1 MRCMACK
8 ADEQEACPVCG
19 FIERDFVPEKHH
31 LPPRTILKGQYLV
44 GCALGEG
51 GFGITY
57 IGWDLFL
64 HMPVAIKEYFPSGVV
79 IRDQGQ
85 HTVNVFAGKDE
96 QSFLLGRDRFFREA
110 QKVARF
116 DNNPGVV
123 SVKNCF
129 LENGTAYIIME
140 YISGINLGTYAA
152 QRGGKLGFQETLQ
165 LLKTPIQTL
174 EELHRYSTYHRDISP
189 ENLMLSKTGTVK
201 LIDFGSAMESDS
213 EKKTRVLMVRSGYS
227 PVEMYSSTGK
237 DGPYSDVYSM
247 AATIYKLITGVT
259 PPAATERLNADSLVR
274 PTMLGVKEI
283 SQEQEAALMK
293 GMAVQLNDR
302 YQTMAEFFHD
312 LYGYGINDAPLSKPQ
327 PKHRTLL
334 VLLALA
340 CVALLVGAGILL
352 GRQGGFTPAPIE
364 QETAEPTEAITAEPT
379 AEPTEA
385 PTAEPTETPAAVADA
400 ARDMPVLGAELRA
413 FLRQNGYDAPDGQPI
428 PAEALAK
435 VGAVRMLGSRLYF
448 QLLNED
454 GYLDW
459 NDELGRMWRKDGE
472 ELDEER
478 RNQPTGNT
486 LDLTELSGC
495 VNLQYLNLRDV
506 WVSSARALENLPRV
520 GTLILDNC
528 GVTDDI
534 LPVLGSLASLDS
546 LKLDNNALTTLE
558 GLQALTNLQ
567 ELSVACNQITSLAPI
582 ADLPIGNLNL
592 SGIPIASLNE
602 LSGGKLVSTIFWFDC
617 SPTAGEYSVLAEMK
631 NLVGFTCAGSVLE
644 ERLPQ
649 DFSAL
654 ANMRNLD
661 YLYIANCQVKNLD
674 FASDKPNLKTF
685 ELWDCGIT
693 SDMLS
698 GIHDLP
704 ALEML
709 NLSYNRIT
717 YVDNLALETMP
728 NLKTLYLNNNYIH
741 DFRPLIKSGVRRRH
755 IGNQGDPAEL
765 LSGDL
770 AAARDMPVLG
780 AELRAFLRQNGYDAP
795 DGQPIPAEA
804 LAKVGAVRMLGSRLY
819 FQLLNE
825 DGYLDWNDE
834 LGRMWRKDGEE
845 LDEERRNQPTGNTLD
860 LTELSGCVNLQYLN
874 LRDVWVSSARALEN
888 LPRVGTLI
896 LDNCGVT
903 DDILPVLGS
912 LASLDS
918 LKLDNNA
925 LTTLEGLQAL
935 TNLQELSVAC
945 NQITSLAPIADLP
958 IGNLN
963 LSGIPIASLNELSG
977 GKLVSTIFWFDC
989 SPTAGEYSVLAEMK
1003 NLVGFTCAGS
1013 VLEERLPQDFSALAN
1028 MRNLDYLYIANCQVK
1043 NLDFASDKPNLKT
1056 FELWDCGIT
1065 SDMLSGIH
1073 DLPAL
1078 EMLNLSYNR
1087 ITYVDN
1093 LALETMPNLK
1103 TLYLNMNRIT
1113 GDQLSSLR
1121 DLPNIDFLDL
1131 SWNLITNI
1139 DGLALDKMPTLHRLR
1154 LNDNSIQDSEAL
1166 KNIRVDVVYTMG
1178 QKDLTKQWLSEE
1190 LRTALRRHLKLAGGE
1205 WVTQEQLDR
1214 ICALTV
1220 VNGEVTFHTYDGEID
1235 PNADMLEWLV
1245 SIQRDA
1251 GDYLIFRL
1259 EQLGWGGFSDGD
1271 FQSMSEDEFDLN
1283 QLRTFRNL
1291 RYFHLTN
1298 RKAVNTDALAGLPLR
1313 RLVMVNCG
1321 LTDADLVAI
1330 GQIGSISDLNLAR
1343 NQITSLHGLEDH
1355 GFGYLGLAFND
1366 VSDLSALNDEM
1377 NDMWGLD
1384 LSYNSGITSLETLPA
1399 NLKESL
1405 KALWIA
1411 GLELDLT
1418 PLSELKSL
1426 EMLRLGDGLNGNRI
1440 NLNLKQ
1446 LTGATGL
1453 EHLLLVGAQAD
1464 SLDFLKNLT
1473 KLKYLMVSNCGVTES
1488 MLPAL
1493 NGLTKLEE
1501 LWLENDGLTS
1511 LNGIQFD
1518 RLKNLRYLS
1527 LWGNDIAELPELNEN
1542 IMVER

>member
-1 MRCMACK
+1 MEDRKLCMHCMARK

-352 GRQGGFTPAPIE
+352 GRQGGFPPAPIE

-506 WVSSARALENLPRV
+506 WVSSARALENLPRMESLV
-520 GTLILDNC
+520 LDNC
-528 GVTDDI
+528 GVTDDM
-534 LPVLGSLASLDS
+534 LPSIGKLKDLSNLVL
-546 LKLDNNALTTLE
+546 NYNQLTTLE
-558 GLQALTNLQ
+558 GLQALTNLNNFH
-567 ELSVACNQITSLAPI
+567 VAFNRISSLESLADISVNGHMNLMGNPI
-582 ADLPIGNLNL
+582 Q
-592 SGIPIASLNE
+592 SLDE
-602 LSGGKLVSTIFWFDC
+602 LSGSRFVSTVISFEM
-617 SPTAGEYSVLAEMK
+617 SPTAEDYSVVAEMK
-631 NLVGFTCAGSVLE
+631 NLTGFTCADSVSD
-644 ERLPQ
+644 ERAPL

-674 FASDKPNLKTF
+674 FASDKPNLKTL

-717 YVDNLALETMP
+717 YVDNLALDTMP
-728 NLKTLYLNNNYIH
+728 SLKTLYLNNNYIH
-741 DFRPLIKSGVRRRH
+741 DFRPLIKSGVRRKH

-770 AAARDMPVLG
+770 AAA
-780 AELRAFLRQNGYDAP
+780 LR
-795 DGQPIPAEA
+795 E
-804 LAKVGAVRMLGSRLY
+804 S
-819 FQLLNE
+819 LNV
-825 DGYLDWNDE
+825 
-834 LGRMWRKDGEE
+834 K
-845 LDEERRNQPTGNTLD
+845 ERR
-860 LTELSGCVNLQYLN
+860 V
-874 LRDVWVSSARALEN
+874 
-888 LPRVGTLI
+888 
-896 LDNCGVT
+896 
-903 DDILPVLGS
+903 
-912 LASLDS
+912 
-918 LKLDNNA
+918 
-925 LTTLEGLQAL
+925 
-935 TNLQELSVAC
+935 
-945 NQITSLAPIADLP
+945 
-958 IGNLN
+958 
-963 LSGIPIASLNELSG
+963 
-977 GKLVSTIFWFDC
+977 
-989 SPTAGEYSVLAEMK
+989 
-1003 NLVGFTCAGS
+1003 
-1013 VLEERLPQDFSALAN
+1013 
-1028 MRNLDYLYIANCQVK
+1028 
-1043 NLDFASDKPNLKT
+1043 
-1056 FELWDCGIT
+1056 
-1065 SDMLSGIH
+1065 
-1073 DLPAL
+1073 
-1078 EMLNLSYNR
+1078 
-1087 ITYVDN
+1087 
-1093 LALETMPNLK
+1093 
-1103 TLYLNMNRIT
+1103 
-1113 GDQLSSLR
+1113 
-1121 DLPNIDFLDL
+1121 
-1131 SWNLITNI
+1131 
-1139 DGLALDKMPTLHRLR
+1139 
-1154 LNDNSIQDSEAL
+1154 
-1166 KNIRVDVVYTMG
+1166 
-1178 QKDLTKQWLSEE
+1178 
-1190 LRTALRRHLKLAGGE
+1190 
-1205 WVTQEQLDR
+1205 VTQEQLDR

-1245 SIQRDA
+1245 SIQREE
-1251 GDYLIFRL
+1251 GDYWIFGL

-1283 QLRTFRNL
+1283 QLRIFRNL

-1343 NQITSLHGLEDH
+1343 NQITSLHGLEDL

-1366 VSDLSALNDEM
+1366 VSDISALNDEM

-1405 KALWIA
+1405 EVLWIA

-1418 PLSELKSL
+1418 PLSEFKSL
-1426 EMLRLGDGLNGNRI
+1426 RELRLGDGLNGRRI
-1440 NLNLKQ
+1440 NLNLEA
-1446 LTGATGL
+1446 LAGAAGL
-1453 EHLLLVGAQAD
+1453 EKLTLVGAQVD
-1464 SLDFLKNLT
+1464 SLDFLRNLT
-1473 KLKYLMVSNCGVTES
+1473 NLRYLTVSGCGVNES

-1518 RLKNLRYLS
+1518 RLNNFRYLS

>member
-1 MRCMACK
+1 MEDRKLCMRCMACK

-352 GRQGGFTPAPIE
+352 GRQGGFPPAPIE

-506 WVSSARALENLPRV
+506 WVSNVQALENLPRV

-558 GLQALTNLQ
+558 GLQALTDLQ

-674 FASDKPNLKTF
+674 FASDKPNLKT
-685 ELWDCGIT
+685 L
-693 SDMLS
+693 
-698 GIHDLP
+698 
-704 ALEML
+704 
-709 NLSYNRIT
+709 
-717 YVDNLALETMP
+717 
-728 NLKTLYLNNNYIH
+728 
-741 DFRPLIKSGVRRRH
+741 
-755 IGNQGDPAEL
+755 
-765 LSGDL
+765 
-770 AAARDMPVLG
+770 
-780 AELRAFLRQNGYDAP
+780 
-795 DGQPIPAEA
+795 
-804 LAKVGAVRMLGSRLY
+804 
-819 FQLLNE
+819 
-825 DGYLDWNDE
+825 
-834 LGRMWRKDGEE
+834 
-845 LDEERRNQPTGNTLD
+845 
-860 LTELSGCVNLQYLN
+860 
-874 LRDVWVSSARALEN
+874 
-888 LPRVGTLI
+888 
-896 LDNCGVT
+896 
-903 DDILPVLGS
+903 
-912 LASLDS
+912 
-918 LKLDNNA
+918 
-925 LTTLEGLQAL
+925 
-935 TNLQELSVAC
+935 
-945 NQITSLAPIADLP
+945 
-958 IGNLN
+958 
-963 LSGIPIASLNELSG
+963 
-977 GKLVSTIFWFDC
+977 
-989 SPTAGEYSVLAEMK
+989 
-1003 NLVGFTCAGS
+1003 
-1013 VLEERLPQDFSALAN
+1013 
-1028 MRNLDYLYIANCQVK
+1028 
-1043 NLDFASDKPNLKT
+1043 
-1056 FELWDCGIT
+1056 ELWDCGIT

-1214 ICALTV
+1214 IYALTV

-1251 GDYLIFRL
+1251 GDYWIFGL

-1283 QLRTFRNL
+1283 QLRIFRNL

-1343 NQITSLHGLEDH
+1343 NQITSLHGLEDL

-1384 LSYNSGITSLETLPA
+1384 LSYNSEITSLETLPA

-1405 KALWIA
+1405 KVLWIA

>member
-64 HMPVAIKEYFPSGVV
+64 HIPVAIKEYFPSGVV

-85 HTVNVFAGKDE
+85 CTVSVFAGKDE
-96 QSFLLGRDRFFREA
+96 QSFLKGRESFFREA

-129 LENGTAYIIME
+129 IENGTAYIIME
-140 YISGINLGTYAA
+140 YISGINLGVYASK
-152 QRGGKLGFQETLQ
+152 RGGKLGFEETLR
-165 LLKTPIQTL
+165 LLETPIRTL
-174 EELHRYSTYHRDISP
+174 NALHGASTYHRDISP

-227 PVEMYSSTGK
+227 PVEMYSTNGK
-237 DGPYSDVYSM
+237 DGSYSDVYSM

-259 PPAATERLNADSLVR
+259 PPAATERLDADPLVR
-274 PTMLGVKEI
+274 PTMLGVKDI
-283 SQEQEAALMK
+283 TTTQENALMR
-293 GMAVQLNDR
+293 GLTVQQKDR
-302 YQTMAEFFHD
+302 YQTMAEFFYD
-312 LYGYGINDAPLSKPQ
+312 LYGRGIDDDPNPKPK
-327 PKHRTLL
+327 PKPKRRALTFIAALL
-334 VLLALA
+334 GV
-340 CVALLVGAGILL
+340 VALVGVGVLL
-352 GRQGGFTPAPIE
+352 GRGGNFLPFLFA
-364 QETAEPTEAITAEPT
+364 
-379 AEPTEA
+379 
-385 PTAEPTETPAAVADA
+385 TETPAPTVTETPVPTQAVPGA
-400 ARDMPVLGAELRA
+400 ALNMPVLGAELRA
-413 FLRQNGYDAPDGQPI
+413 FLRQNGYDAPDGQLI

-506 WVSSARALENLPRV
+506 WVSSVQALENLPRV

-674 FASDKPNLKTF
+674 FASDKPNLKTL

-741 DFRPLIKSGVRRRH
+741 DFRPLIKSGVRRKH

-770 AAARDMPVLG
+770 AAA
-780 AELRAFLRQNGYDAP
+780 LR
-795 DGQPIPAEA
+795 E
-804 LAKVGAVRMLGSRLY
+804 S
-819 FQLLNE
+819 LNV
-825 DGYLDWNDE
+825 
-834 LGRMWRKDGEE
+834 K
-845 LDEERRNQPTGNTLD
+845 ERR
-860 LTELSGCVNLQYLN
+860 V
-874 LRDVWVSSARALEN
+874 
-888 LPRVGTLI
+888 
-896 LDNCGVT
+896 
-903 DDILPVLGS
+903 
-912 LASLDS
+912 
-918 LKLDNNA
+918 
-925 LTTLEGLQAL
+925 
-935 TNLQELSVAC
+935 
-945 NQITSLAPIADLP
+945 
-958 IGNLN
+958 
-963 LSGIPIASLNELSG
+963 
-977 GKLVSTIFWFDC
+977 
-989 SPTAGEYSVLAEMK
+989 
-1003 NLVGFTCAGS
+1003 
-1013 VLEERLPQDFSALAN
+1013 
-1028 MRNLDYLYIANCQVK
+1028 
-1043 NLDFASDKPNLKT
+1043 
-1056 FELWDCGIT
+1056 
-1065 SDMLSGIH
+1065 
-1073 DLPAL
+1073 
-1078 EMLNLSYNR
+1078 
-1087 ITYVDN
+1087 
-1093 LALETMPNLK
+1093 
-1103 TLYLNMNRIT
+1103 
-1113 GDQLSSLR
+1113 
-1121 DLPNIDFLDL
+1121 
-1131 SWNLITNI
+1131 
-1139 DGLALDKMPTLHRLR
+1139 
-1154 LNDNSIQDSEAL
+1154 
-1166 KNIRVDVVYTMG
+1166 
-1178 QKDLTKQWLSEE
+1178 
-1190 LRTALRRHLKLAGGE
+1190 
-1205 WVTQEQLDR
+1205 VTQEQLDR

-1251 GDYLIFRL
+1251 GDYWIFGL

-1283 QLRTFRNL
+1283 QLRIFRNL

-1298 RKAVNTDALAGLPLR
+1298 RKAVNTDALAGLPLQ

-1343 NQITSLHGLEDH
+1343 NQITSLHGLEDL

>member
-1 MRCMACK
+1 MEDRKLCMRCMACK

-174 EELHRYSTYHRDISP
+174 EEMHRYSTYHRDISP

-312 LYGYGINDAPLSKPQ
+312 LYGYGINDAPPSKPQ
-327 PKHRTLL
+327 PKHRSLL

-352 GRQGGFTPAPIE
+352 GRQGGFPPAPIE
-364 QETAEPTEAITAEPT
+364 QATAEPTEAITAEPT

-506 WVSSARALENLPRV
+506 WVSSVQALENLPRV

-592 SGIPIASLNE
+592 SGMPIASLNE

-674 FASDKPNLKTF
+674 FASDKPNLKTL

-717 YVDNLALETMP
+717 YVDNLALDTMP

-741 DFRPLIKSGVRRRH
+741 DFRPLIKSGVRRKH

-770 AAARDMPVLG
+770 AAA
-780 AELRAFLRQNGYDAP
+780 LR
-795 DGQPIPAEA
+795 E
-804 LAKVGAVRMLGSRLY
+804 S
-819 FQLLNE
+819 LNV
-825 DGYLDWNDE
+825 
-834 LGRMWRKDGEE
+834 K
-845 LDEERRNQPTGNTLD
+845 ERR
-860 LTELSGCVNLQYLN
+860 V
-874 LRDVWVSSARALEN
+874 
-888 LPRVGTLI
+888 
-896 LDNCGVT
+896 
-903 DDILPVLGS
+903 
-912 LASLDS
+912 
-918 LKLDNNA
+918 
-925 LTTLEGLQAL
+925 
-935 TNLQELSVAC
+935 
-945 NQITSLAPIADLP
+945 
-958 IGNLN
+958 
-963 LSGIPIASLNELSG
+963 
-977 GKLVSTIFWFDC
+977 
-989 SPTAGEYSVLAEMK
+989 
-1003 NLVGFTCAGS
+1003 
-1013 VLEERLPQDFSALAN
+1013 
-1028 MRNLDYLYIANCQVK
+1028 
-1043 NLDFASDKPNLKT
+1043 
-1056 FELWDCGIT
+1056 
-1065 SDMLSGIH
+1065 
-1073 DLPAL
+1073 
-1078 EMLNLSYNR
+1078 
-1087 ITYVDN
+1087 
-1093 LALETMPNLK
+1093 
-1103 TLYLNMNRIT
+1103 
-1113 GDQLSSLR
+1113 
-1121 DLPNIDFLDL
+1121 
-1131 SWNLITNI
+1131 
-1139 DGLALDKMPTLHRLR
+1139 
-1154 LNDNSIQDSEAL
+1154 
-1166 KNIRVDVVYTMG
+1166 
-1178 QKDLTKQWLSEE
+1178 
-1190 LRTALRRHLKLAGGE
+1190 
-1205 WVTQEQLDR
+1205 VTQEQLDR

-1220 VNGEVTFHTYDGEID
+1220 VNGEVTFHTYNGEID

-1245 SIQRDA
+1245 SIQRDD
-1251 GDYLIFRL
+1251 GDYLIFGL
-1259 EQLGWGGFSDGD
+1259 EQLGWGDFSDGD
-1271 FQSMSEDEFDLN
+1271 FQRMSEDEFDLN
-1283 QLRTFRNL
+1283 QLRIFRNL

-1298 RKAVNTDALAGLPLR
+1298 RKAINANELAGLPLQ

-1343 NQITSLHGLEDH
+1343 NQITSLHGLENL

-1405 KALWIA
+1405 EALWIA

-1418 PLSELKSL
+1418 PLSEFKSL
-1426 EMLRLGDGLNGNRI
+1426 RELRLGDGLNGNRI

-1453 EHLLLVGAQAD
+1453 EHLLLVGAQVD
-1464 SLDFLKNLT
+1464 SLDFLRNLT
-1473 KLKYLMVSNCGVTES
+1473 NLRYLTVSGCGVTES

-1518 RLKNLRYLS
+1518 RLNNLRYLS

>member
-1 MRCMACK
+1 MEDRKLCMHCMARK

-352 GRQGGFTPAPIE
+352 GRQGGFPPAPIE

-472 ELDEER
+472 ALDEER

-506 WVSSARALENLPRV
+506 WVSNVQALENLPRV

-534 LPVLGSLASLDS
+534 LSVLGSLASLDS
-546 LKLDNNALTTLE
+546 LKLDNNALTTME

-649 DFSAL
+649 DFSVL
-654 ANMRNLD
+654 ANMRTLD

-674 FASDKPNLKTF
+674 FASDKPNLKTL

-717 YVDNLALETMP
+717 YVDNLALDTMP
-728 NLKTLYLNNNYIH
+728 SLKTLYLNNNYIH
-741 DFRPLIKSGVRRRH
+741 DFRPLIKSGVRRKH

-770 AAARDMPVLG
+770 AAA
-780 AELRAFLRQNGYDAP
+780 LR
-795 DGQPIPAEA
+795 E
-804 LAKVGAVRMLGSRLY
+804 S
-819 FQLLNE
+819 LNV
-825 DGYLDWNDE
+825 
-834 LGRMWRKDGEE
+834 K
-845 LDEERRNQPTGNTLD
+845 ERR
-860 LTELSGCVNLQYLN
+860 V
-874 LRDVWVSSARALEN
+874 
-888 LPRVGTLI
+888 
-896 LDNCGVT
+896 
-903 DDILPVLGS
+903 
-912 LASLDS
+912 
-918 LKLDNNA
+918 
-925 LTTLEGLQAL
+925 
-935 TNLQELSVAC
+935 
-945 NQITSLAPIADLP
+945 
-958 IGNLN
+958 
-963 LSGIPIASLNELSG
+963 
-977 GKLVSTIFWFDC
+977 
-989 SPTAGEYSVLAEMK
+989 
-1003 NLVGFTCAGS
+1003 
-1013 VLEERLPQDFSALAN
+1013 
-1028 MRNLDYLYIANCQVK
+1028 
-1043 NLDFASDKPNLKT
+1043 
-1056 FELWDCGIT
+1056 
-1065 SDMLSGIH
+1065 
-1073 DLPAL
+1073 
-1078 EMLNLSYNR
+1078 
-1087 ITYVDN
+1087 
-1093 LALETMPNLK
+1093 
-1103 TLYLNMNRIT
+1103 
-1113 GDQLSSLR
+1113 
-1121 DLPNIDFLDL
+1121 
-1131 SWNLITNI
+1131 
-1139 DGLALDKMPTLHRLR
+1139 
-1154 LNDNSIQDSEAL
+1154 
-1166 KNIRVDVVYTMG
+1166 
-1178 QKDLTKQWLSEE
+1178 
-1190 LRTALRRHLKLAGGE
+1190 
-1205 WVTQEQLDR
+1205 VTQEQLDR

-1220 VNGEVTFHTYDGEID
+1220 VNGEVTFHAYNGEID
-1235 PNADMLEWLV
+1235 PDADMLEWLV

-1251 GDYLIFRL
+1251 GDYWIFGL
-1259 EQLGWGGFSDGD
+1259 EQLERGSLSDGD
-1271 FQSMSEDEFDLN
+1271 FREMSADEFDLS
-1283 QLRTFRNL
+1283 QLKVFRNL

-1330 GQIGSISDLNLAR
+1330 GQIGSVSDLNLAR

-1405 KALWIA
+1405 KVLWIA

>member
-174 EELHRYSTYHRDISP
+174 EEMHRYSTYHRDISP

-312 LYGYGINDAPLSKPQ
+312 LYGYGINDAPPSKPQ

-506 WVSSARALENLPRV
+506 WVSNVQALENLPRV

-674 FASDKPNLKTF
+674 FASDKPNLKTL

-717 YVDNLALETMP
+717 SIDNLALDTMP
-728 NLKTLYLNNNYIH
+728 NLKTLYLNNNYITS
-741 DFRPLIKSGVRRRH
+741 FAPLLKSNVRSRH
-755 IGNQGDPAEL
+755 IHSQSDPSEL

-770 AAARDMPVLG
+770 AAA
-780 AELRAFLRQNGYDAP
+780 LR
-795 DGQPIPAEA
+795 E
-804 LAKVGAVRMLGSRLY
+804 S
-819 FQLLNE
+819 LNV
-825 DGYLDWNDE
+825 
-834 LGRMWRKDGEE
+834 K
-845 LDEERRNQPTGNTLD
+845 ERR
-860 LTELSGCVNLQYLN
+860 V
-874 LRDVWVSSARALEN
+874 
-888 LPRVGTLI
+888 
-896 LDNCGVT
+896 
-903 DDILPVLGS
+903 
-912 LASLDS
+912 
-918 LKLDNNA
+918 
-925 LTTLEGLQAL
+925 
-935 TNLQELSVAC
+935 
-945 NQITSLAPIADLP
+945 
-958 IGNLN
+958 
-963 LSGIPIASLNELSG
+963 
-977 GKLVSTIFWFDC
+977 
-989 SPTAGEYSVLAEMK
+989 
-1003 NLVGFTCAGS
+1003 
-1013 VLEERLPQDFSALAN
+1013 
-1028 MRNLDYLYIANCQVK
+1028 
-1043 NLDFASDKPNLKT
+1043 
-1056 FELWDCGIT
+1056 
-1065 SDMLSGIH
+1065 
-1073 DLPAL
+1073 
-1078 EMLNLSYNR
+1078 
-1087 ITYVDN
+1087 
-1093 LALETMPNLK
+1093 
-1103 TLYLNMNRIT
+1103 
-1113 GDQLSSLR
+1113 
-1121 DLPNIDFLDL
+1121 
-1131 SWNLITNI
+1131 
-1139 DGLALDKMPTLHRLR
+1139 
-1154 LNDNSIQDSEAL
+1154 
-1166 KNIRVDVVYTMG
+1166 
-1178 QKDLTKQWLSEE
+1178 
-1190 LRTALRRHLKLAGGE
+1190 
-1205 WVTQEQLDR
+1205 VTQEQLDR

-1220 VNGEVTFHTYDGEID
+1220 VNGEVTFYTYNGEID
-1235 PNADMLEWLV
+1235 PDADMLEWLV

-1251 GDYLIFRL
+1251 GDYWIFGL

-1271 FQSMSEDEFDLN
+1271 FQSMSEEEFDLN
-1283 QLRTFRNL
+1283 QLRIFRNL

-1343 NQITSLHGLEDH
+1343 NQITSLHGLEDL

-1405 KALWIA
+1405 EVLWIA

-1418 PLSELKSL
+1418 PLSEFKSL
-1426 EMLRLGDGLNGNRI
+1426 KELRLGDGLNGRRI
-1440 NLNLKQ
+1440 NLNLEA
-1446 LTGATGL
+1446 LAGAAGL
-1453 EHLLLVGAQAD
+1453 EKLTLVGAQAD

-1488 MLPAL
+1488 MMPAL
-1493 NGLTKLEE
+1493 NGLTKLEQ

>member
-1 MRCMACK
+1 M
-8 ADEQEACPVCG
+8 
-19 FIERDFVPEKHH
+19 
-31 LPPRTILKGQYLV
+31 
-44 GCALGEG
+44 
-51 GFGITY
+51 
-57 IGWDLFL
+57 
-64 HMPVAIKEYFPSGVV
+64 
-79 IRDQGQ
+79 
-85 HTVNVFAGKDE
+85 
-96 QSFLLGRDRFFREA
+96 
-110 QKVARF
+110 
-116 DNNPGVV
+116 
-123 SVKNCF
+123 KNCF

-352 GRQGGFTPAPIE
+352 GRQGGFPPAPIE

-472 ELDEER
+472 ALDEER

-506 WVSSARALENLPRV
+506 WVSNVQALENLPRV

-534 LPVLGSLASLDS
+534 LPVLGSLVSLGS
-546 LKLDNNALTTLE
+546 LSLDNNALTTLE
-558 GLQALTNLQ
+558 GMQTLANLVGF
-567 ELSVACNQITSLAPI
+567 SATFNQISSLAPI
-582 ADLPIGNLNL
+582 YDLSIGIL
-592 SGIPIASLNE
+592 SMEGNPIASLNE
-602 LSGGKLVSTIFWFDC
+602 LSGGNLVSTIFWFEC
-617 SPTAGEYSVLAEMK
+617 SPTAGDYSVLAEMT
-631 NLVGFTCAGSVLE
+631 NLERFVCYASLSE

-649 DFSAL
+649 DFSGL
-654 ANMRNLD
+654 ANAKKLD
-661 YLYIANCQVKNLD
+661 HLYIANCQVKNLD
-674 FASDKPNLKTF
+674 FASDKPNLKTL

-717 YVDNLALETMP
+717 YVDNLALDTMP
-728 NLKTLYLNNNYIH
+728 SLKTLYLNNNYIH
-741 DFRPLIKSGVRRRH
+741 DFRPLIKSGVRRKH

-770 AAARDMPVLG
+770 AAA
-780 AELRAFLRQNGYDAP
+780 LR
-795 DGQPIPAEA
+795 E
-804 LAKVGAVRMLGSRLY
+804 S
-819 FQLLNE
+819 LNV
-825 DGYLDWNDE
+825 
-834 LGRMWRKDGEE
+834 K
-845 LDEERRNQPTGNTLD
+845 ERR
-860 LTELSGCVNLQYLN
+860 V
-874 LRDVWVSSARALEN
+874 
-888 LPRVGTLI
+888 
-896 LDNCGVT
+896 
-903 DDILPVLGS
+903 
-912 LASLDS
+912 
-918 LKLDNNA
+918 
-925 LTTLEGLQAL
+925 
-935 TNLQELSVAC
+935 
-945 NQITSLAPIADLP
+945 
-958 IGNLN
+958 
-963 LSGIPIASLNELSG
+963 
-977 GKLVSTIFWFDC
+977 
-989 SPTAGEYSVLAEMK
+989 
-1003 NLVGFTCAGS
+1003 
-1013 VLEERLPQDFSALAN
+1013 
-1028 MRNLDYLYIANCQVK
+1028 
-1043 NLDFASDKPNLKT
+1043 
-1056 FELWDCGIT
+1056 
-1065 SDMLSGIH
+1065 
-1073 DLPAL
+1073 
-1078 EMLNLSYNR
+1078 
-1087 ITYVDN
+1087 
-1093 LALETMPNLK
+1093 
-1103 TLYLNMNRIT
+1103 
-1113 GDQLSSLR
+1113 
-1121 DLPNIDFLDL
+1121 
-1131 SWNLITNI
+1131 
-1139 DGLALDKMPTLHRLR
+1139 
-1154 LNDNSIQDSEAL
+1154 
-1166 KNIRVDVVYTMG
+1166 
-1178 QKDLTKQWLSEE
+1178 
-1190 LRTALRRHLKLAGGE
+1190 
-1205 WVTQEQLDR
+1205 VTQEQLDR

-1245 SIQRDA
+1245 SIQREE
-1251 GDYLIFRL
+1251 GDYWIFGL

-1283 QLRTFRNL
+1283 QLRIFRNL

-1343 NQITSLHGLEDH
+1343 NQITSLHGLEDL

-1405 KALWIA
+1405 KVLWIA

-1418 PLSELKSL
+1418 PLSEFKSL
-1426 EMLRLGDGLNGNRI
+1426 RELRLGDGLNGRRI
-1440 NLNLKQ
+1440 NLNLEA
-1446 LTGATGL
+1446 LAGAAGL
-1453 EHLLLVGAQAD
+1453 EKLTLVGAQAD

-1493 NGLTKLEE
+1493 NELTQLEE
-1501 LWLENDGLTS
+1501 LALENDGLTS
-1511 LNGIQFD
+1511 LDGIPFE
-1518 RLKNLRYLS
+1518 RLTKLWSLRIG
-1527 LWGNDIAELPELNEN
+1527 GNAIETLPALD
-1542 IMVER
+1542 ERVNVQR

>member
-1 MRCMACK
+1 MEDRKLCMHCMARK

-64 HMPVAIKEYFPSGVV
+64 HIPVAIKEYFPSGVV

-85 HTVNVFAGKDE
+85 CTVSVFAGKDE
-96 QSFLLGRDRFFREA
+96 QSFLKGRESFFREA

-129 LENGTAYIIME
+129 IENGTAYIIME
-140 YISGINLGTYAA
+140 YISGINLGVYASK
-152 QRGGKLGFQETLQ
+152 RGGKLGFEETLR
-165 LLKTPIQTL
+165 LLETPIRTL
-174 EELHRYSTYHRDISP
+174 NALHGASTYHRDISP

-227 PVEMYSSTGK
+227 PVEMYSTNGK
-237 DGPYSDVYSM
+237 DGSYSDVYSM

-259 PPAATERLNADSLVR
+259 PPAATERLDADPLVR
-274 PTMLGVKEI
+274 PTMLGVKDI
-283 SQEQEAALMK
+283 TTTQENALMR
-293 GMAVQLNDR
+293 GLTVQQKDR
-302 YQTMAEFFHD
+302 YQTMAEFFYD
-312 LYGYGINDAPLSKPQ
+312 LYGRGIDDDPNPKPK
-327 PKHRTLL
+327 PKPKRRALTFIAALL
-334 VLLALA
+334 GV
-340 CVALLVGAGILL
+340 VALVGVGVLL
-352 GRQGGFTPAPIE
+352 GRGGNFLPFLFA
-364 QETAEPTEAITAEPT
+364 
-379 AEPTEA
+379 
-385 PTAEPTETPAAVADA
+385 TETPAPTVTETPVPTQAVPGA
-400 ARDMPVLGAELRA
+400 ALNMPVLGAELRA

-506 WVSSARALENLPRV
+506 WVSNVQALENLPRV

-558 GLQALTNLQ
+558 GLQALTDLQ

-602 LSGGKLVSTIFWFDC
+602 LSGGKLVSTILWFDC

-661 YLYIANCQVKNLD
+661 YLYIANCQVKNLN
-674 FASDKPNLKTF
+674 FASDKPNLKTL

-728 NLKTLYLNNNYIH
+728 SLKTLYLNNNYIH

-770 AAARDMPVLG
+770 AAA
-780 AELRAFLRQNGYDAP
+780 LR
-795 DGQPIPAEA
+795 E
-804 LAKVGAVRMLGSRLY
+804 S
-819 FQLLNE
+819 LNV
-825 DGYLDWNDE
+825 
-834 LGRMWRKDGEE
+834 K
-845 LDEERRNQPTGNTLD
+845 ERR
-860 LTELSGCVNLQYLN
+860 V
-874 LRDVWVSSARALEN
+874 
-888 LPRVGTLI
+888 
-896 LDNCGVT
+896 
-903 DDILPVLGS
+903 
-912 LASLDS
+912 
-918 LKLDNNA
+918 
-925 LTTLEGLQAL
+925 
-935 TNLQELSVAC
+935 
-945 NQITSLAPIADLP
+945 
-958 IGNLN
+958 
-963 LSGIPIASLNELSG
+963 
-977 GKLVSTIFWFDC
+977 
-989 SPTAGEYSVLAEMK
+989 
-1003 NLVGFTCAGS
+1003 
-1013 VLEERLPQDFSALAN
+1013 
-1028 MRNLDYLYIANCQVK
+1028 
-1043 NLDFASDKPNLKT
+1043 
-1056 FELWDCGIT
+1056 
-1065 SDMLSGIH
+1065 
-1073 DLPAL
+1073 
-1078 EMLNLSYNR
+1078 
-1087 ITYVDN
+1087 
-1093 LALETMPNLK
+1093 
-1103 TLYLNMNRIT
+1103 
-1113 GDQLSSLR
+1113 
-1121 DLPNIDFLDL
+1121 
-1131 SWNLITNI
+1131 
-1139 DGLALDKMPTLHRLR
+1139 
-1154 LNDNSIQDSEAL
+1154 
-1166 KNIRVDVVYTMG
+1166 
-1178 QKDLTKQWLSEE
+1178 
-1190 LRTALRRHLKLAGGE
+1190 
-1205 WVTQEQLDR
+1205 VTQEQLDR

-1220 VNGEVTFHTYDGEID
+1220 VNGEVTFHAYNGEID
-1235 PNADMLEWLV
+1235 PDADMLEWLV
-1245 SIQRDA
+1245 SIQREE
-1251 GDYLIFRL
+1251 GDYRIFGL
-1259 EQLGWGGFSDGD
+1259 EQLERGSLSDGD

-1283 QLRTFRNL
+1283 QLRIFRNL

-1343 NQITSLHGLEDH
+1343 NQITSLHGLEDL

-1405 KALWIA
+1405 EVLWIA

-1418 PLSELKSL
+1418 PLSEFKSL
-1426 EMLRLGDGLNGNRI
+1426 RELRLGDGLNGRRI
-1440 NLNLKQ
+1440 NLNLEA
-1446 LTGATGL
+1446 LAGAAGL
-1453 EHLLLVGAQAD
+1453 EKLTLVGAQVD
-1464 SLDFLKNLT
+1464 SLDFLRNLT
-1473 KLKYLMVSNCGVTES
+1473 NLRYLTVSGCGVNES

-1493 NGLTKLEE
+1493 NELTQLEE
-1501 LWLENDGLTS
+1501 LALENDGLTS
-1511 LNGIQFD
+1511 LDGIPFE
-1518 RLKNLRYLS
+1518 RLTKLWSLRIG
-1527 LWGNDIAELPELNEN
+1527 GNAIETLPALD
-1542 IMVER
+1542 ERVNVQR

>member
-312 LYGYGINDAPLSKPQ
+312 LYGYGINDAPPSKPQ
-327 PKHRTLL
+327 PKHRSLL

-352 GRQGGFTPAPIE
+352 GRQGGFLPAPIE

-459 NDELGRMWRKDGE
+459 NDELDRTWRRDGE

-602 LSGGKLVSTIFWFDC
+602 LSGGKLVSTILWFDC

-674 FASDKPNLKTF
+674 FASDKPNLKTL

-741 DFRPLIKSGVRRRH
+741 DFRPLIKSGVRRKH

-770 AAARDMPVLG
+770 AAA
-780 AELRAFLRQNGYDAP
+780 LR
-795 DGQPIPAEA
+795 E
-804 LAKVGAVRMLGSRLY
+804 S
-819 FQLLNE
+819 LNV
-825 DGYLDWNDE
+825 
-834 LGRMWRKDGEE
+834 K
-845 LDEERRNQPTGNTLD
+845 ERR
-860 LTELSGCVNLQYLN
+860 V
-874 LRDVWVSSARALEN
+874 
-888 LPRVGTLI
+888 
-896 LDNCGVT
+896 
-903 DDILPVLGS
+903 
-912 LASLDS
+912 
-918 LKLDNNA
+918 
-925 LTTLEGLQAL
+925 
-935 TNLQELSVAC
+935 
-945 NQITSLAPIADLP
+945 
-958 IGNLN
+958 
-963 LSGIPIASLNELSG
+963 
-977 GKLVSTIFWFDC
+977 
-989 SPTAGEYSVLAEMK
+989 
-1003 NLVGFTCAGS
+1003 
-1013 VLEERLPQDFSALAN
+1013 
-1028 MRNLDYLYIANCQVK
+1028 
-1043 NLDFASDKPNLKT
+1043 
-1056 FELWDCGIT
+1056 
-1065 SDMLSGIH
+1065 
-1073 DLPAL
+1073 
-1078 EMLNLSYNR
+1078 
-1087 ITYVDN
+1087 
-1093 LALETMPNLK
+1093 
-1103 TLYLNMNRIT
+1103 
-1113 GDQLSSLR
+1113 
-1121 DLPNIDFLDL
+1121 
-1131 SWNLITNI
+1131 
-1139 DGLALDKMPTLHRLR
+1139 
-1154 LNDNSIQDSEAL
+1154 
-1166 KNIRVDVVYTMG
+1166 
-1178 QKDLTKQWLSEE
+1178 
-1190 LRTALRRHLKLAGGE
+1190 
-1205 WVTQEQLDR
+1205 VTQEQLDR

-1251 GDYLIFRL
+1251 GDYWIFGL

-1283 QLRTFRNL
+1283 QLRIFRNL

-1298 RKAVNTDALAGLPLR
+1298 RKAVNTDALAGLPLQ

-1343 NQITSLHGLEDH
+1343 NQITSLHGLEDL

-1405 KALWIA
+1405 EVLWIA

-1418 PLSELKSL
+1418 PLSEFKSL
-1426 EMLRLGDGLNGNRI
+1426 RELRLGDGLNGRRI
-1440 NLNLKQ
+1440 NLNLEA
-1446 LTGATGL
+1446 LAGAAGL
-1453 EHLLLVGAQAD
+1453 EKLTLVGAQVD
-1464 SLDFLKNLT
+1464 SLDFLRNLT
-1473 KLKYLMVSNCGVTES
+1473 NLRYLTVSNCGVTES

-1493 NGLTKLEE
+1493 NELTQLEE
-1501 LWLENDGLTS
+1501 LALENDGLTS
-1511 LNGIQFD
+1511 LDGIPFE
-1518 RLKNLRYLS
+1518 RLTKLWSLRIG
-1527 LWGNDIAELPELNEN
+1527 GNAIETLPALD
-1542 IMVER
+1542 ERVNVQR

>member
-1 MRCMACK
+1 MEDQKLCMRCMARK

-189 ENLMLSKTGTVK
+189 ENLMLSKPGTVK

-312 LYGYGINDAPLSKPQ
+312 LYGYGIIDAPSSKPQ

-352 GRQGGFTPAPIE
+352 GRQGGFPPAPIE

-459 NDELGRMWRKDGE
+459 NDELGRMWREDGE
-472 ELDEER
+472 ALDEER

-506 WVSSARALENLPRV
+506 WVSNVQALENLPRV

-558 GLQALTNLQ
+558 GLQALTDLQ

-582 ADLPIGNLNL
+582 ADLPVGNLNL
-592 SGIPIASLNE
+592 SGMPIASLNE
-602 LSGGKLVSTIFWFDC
+602 LFGGKLVSTIFWFDC
-617 SPTAGEYSVLAEMK
+617 SPTAEDYSVVAEMK
-631 NLVGFTCAGSVLE
+631 NLTGFTCAGSVLE

-674 FASDKPNLKTF
+674 FASDKPNLKTL

-717 YVDNLALETMP
+717 SIDNLALDTMP
-728 NLKTLYLNNNYIH
+728 NLKTLYLNNNYITS
-741 DFRPLIKSGVRRRH
+741 FAPLLKSNVRSRH
-755 IGNQGDPAEL
+755 IHSQSDPSEL

-770 AAARDMPVLG
+770 AAA
-780 AELRAFLRQNGYDAP
+780 LR
-795 DGQPIPAEA
+795 E
-804 LAKVGAVRMLGSRLY
+804 S
-819 FQLLNE
+819 LNV
-825 DGYLDWNDE
+825 
-834 LGRMWRKDGEE
+834 K
-845 LDEERRNQPTGNTLD
+845 ERR
-860 LTELSGCVNLQYLN
+860 V
-874 LRDVWVSSARALEN
+874 
-888 LPRVGTLI
+888 
-896 LDNCGVT
+896 
-903 DDILPVLGS
+903 
-912 LASLDS
+912 
-918 LKLDNNA
+918 
-925 LTTLEGLQAL
+925 
-935 TNLQELSVAC
+935 
-945 NQITSLAPIADLP
+945 
-958 IGNLN
+958 
-963 LSGIPIASLNELSG
+963 
-977 GKLVSTIFWFDC
+977 
-989 SPTAGEYSVLAEMK
+989 
-1003 NLVGFTCAGS
+1003 
-1013 VLEERLPQDFSALAN
+1013 
-1028 MRNLDYLYIANCQVK
+1028 
-1043 NLDFASDKPNLKT
+1043 
-1056 FELWDCGIT
+1056 
-1065 SDMLSGIH
+1065 
-1073 DLPAL
+1073 
-1078 EMLNLSYNR
+1078 
-1087 ITYVDN
+1087 
-1093 LALETMPNLK
+1093 
-1103 TLYLNMNRIT
+1103 
-1113 GDQLSSLR
+1113 
-1121 DLPNIDFLDL
+1121 
-1131 SWNLITNI
+1131 
-1139 DGLALDKMPTLHRLR
+1139 
-1154 LNDNSIQDSEAL
+1154 
-1166 KNIRVDVVYTMG
+1166 
-1178 QKDLTKQWLSEE
+1178 
-1190 LRTALRRHLKLAGGE
+1190 
-1205 WVTQEQLDR
+1205 VTQEQLDR

-1235 PNADMLEWLV
+1235 PDADMLEWLV
-1245 SIQRDA
+1245 SIQMEE
-1251 GDYLIFRL
+1251 GDYRIFGL
-1259 EQLGWGGFSDGD
+1259 EQLERGSLSDGD
-1271 FQSMSEDEFDLN
+1271 FREMSEDEFDLS
-1283 QLRTFRNL
+1283 QLKVFRNL

-1321 LTDADLVAI
+1321 LTDADLVVI

-1405 KALWIA
+1405 KVLWIA

-1418 PLSELKSL
+1418 PLSEFKSL
-1426 EMLRLGDGLNGNRI
+1426 RELRLGDGLNGRRI
-1440 NLNLKQ
+1440 NLNLEA
-1446 LTGATGL
+1446 LAGAAGL
-1453 EHLLLVGAQAD
+1453 EKLTLVGAQAD

-1493 NGLTKLEE
+1493 NGLAKLEE

-1527 LWGNDIAELPELNEN
+1527 LWGNDIAELPKLNEN

>member
-1 MRCMACK
+1 MEDRKLCMHCMARK

-64 HMPVAIKEYFPSGVV
+64 HIPVAIKEYFPSGVV

-85 HTVNVFAGKDE
+85 CTVSVFAGKDE
-96 QSFLLGRDRFFREA
+96 QSFLKGRESFFREA

-129 LENGTAYIIME
+129 IENGTAYIIME
-140 YISGINLGTYAA
+140 YISGINLGVYASK
-152 QRGGKLGFQETLQ
+152 RGGKLGFEETLR
-165 LLKTPIQTL
+165 LLETPIRTL
-174 EELHRYSTYHRDISP
+174 NALHGASTYHRDISP

-227 PVEMYSSTGK
+227 PVEMYSTNGK
-237 DGPYSDVYSM
+237 DGSYSDVYSM

-259 PPAATERLNADSLVR
+259 PPAATERLDADPLVR
-274 PTMLGVKEI
+274 PTMLGVKDI
-283 SQEQEAALMK
+283 TTTQENALMR
-293 GMAVQLNDR
+293 GLTVQQKDR
-302 YQTMAEFFHD
+302 YQTMAEFFYD
-312 LYGYGINDAPLSKPQ
+312 LYGRGIDDDPNPKPK
-327 PKHRTLL
+327 PKPKRRALTFIAALL
-334 VLLALA
+334 GV
-340 CVALLVGAGILL
+340 VALVGVGVLL
-352 GRQGGFTPAPIE
+352 GRGGNFLPFPFA
-364 QETAEPTEAITAEPT
+364 
-379 AEPTEA
+379 
-385 PTAEPTETPAAVADA
+385 TETPAPTVTETPVPTQAVPGA
-400 ARDMPVLGAELRA
+400 ALNMPVLGAELRA

-506 WVSSARALENLPRV
+506 WVSSVQALENLPRV

-674 FASDKPNLKTF
+674 FASDKPNLKTL

-741 DFRPLIKSGVRRRH
+741 DFRPLIKSGVRRKH

-770 AAARDMPVLG
+770 AAA
-780 AELRAFLRQNGYDAP
+780 LR
-795 DGQPIPAEA
+795 E
-804 LAKVGAVRMLGSRLY
+804 
-819 FQLLNE
+819 
-825 DGYLDWNDE
+825 
-834 LGRMWRKDGEE
+834 
-845 LDEERRNQPTGNTLD
+845 
-860 LTELSGCVNLQYLN
+860 
-874 LRDVWVSSARALEN
+874 
-888 LPRVGTLI
+888 
-896 LDNCGVT
+896 
-903 DDILPVLGS
+903 
-912 LASLDS
+912 
-918 LKLDNNA
+918 
-925 LTTLEGLQAL
+925 
-935 TNLQELSVAC
+935 
-945 NQITSLAPIADLP
+945 
-958 IGNLN
+958 
-963 LSGIPIASLNELSG
+963 SLN
-977 GKLVSTIFWFDC
+977 
-989 SPTAGEYSVLAEMK
+989 
-1003 NLVGFTCAGS
+1003 
-1013 VLEERLPQDFSALAN
+1013 
-1028 MRNLDYLYIANCQVK
+1028 VK
-1043 NLDFASDKPNLKT
+1043 ES
-1056 FELWDCGIT
+1056 
-1065 SDMLSGIH
+1065 
-1073 DLPAL
+1073 
-1078 EMLNLSYNR
+1078 
-1087 ITYVDN
+1087 
-1093 LALETMPNLK
+1093 
-1103 TLYLNMNRIT
+1103 
-1113 GDQLSSLR
+1113 
-1121 DLPNIDFLDL
+1121 
-1131 SWNLITNI
+1131 
-1139 DGLALDKMPTLHRLR
+1139 
-1154 LNDNSIQDSEAL
+1154 
-1166 KNIRVDVVYTMG
+1166 RV
-1178 QKDLTKQWLSEE
+1178 
-1190 LRTALRRHLKLAGGE
+1190 
-1205 WVTQEQLDR
+1205 VTQEQLDR
-1214 ICALTV
+1214 IYALTV

-1235 PNADMLEWLV
+1235 PDADMLEWLV

-1283 QLRTFRNL
+1283 QLRIFRNL

-1298 RKAVNTDALAGLPLR
+1298 RKAVNTDALAGLPLQ

-1343 NQITSLHGLEDH
+1343 NQITSLHGLEDL

-1405 KALWIA
+1405 KVLWIA

-1518 RLKNLRYLS
+1518 RLNNLRYLS

-1542 IMVER
+1542 ITVER

>member
-1 MRCMACK
+1 MEDRKLCMRCMACK

-85 HTVNVFAGKDE
+85 CTVSVFAGKDE
-96 QSFLLGRDRFFREA
+96 QSFLKGRESFFREA

-129 LENGTAYIIME
+129 IENGTAYIIME
-140 YISGINLGTYAA
+140 YISGINLGVYASK
-152 QRGGKLGFQETLQ
+152 RGGKLGFEETLR
-165 LLKTPIQTL
+165 LLETPIRTL
-174 EELHRYSTYHRDISP
+174 NALHGASTYHRDISP

-227 PVEMYSSTGK
+227 PVEMYSTNGK
-237 DGPYSDVYSM
+237 DGSYSDVYSM

-259 PPAATERLNADSLVR
+259 PPAATERLDADPLVR
-274 PTMLGVKEI
+274 PTMLGVKDI
-283 SQEQEAALMK
+283 TTTQENALMR
-293 GMAVQLNDR
+293 GLTVQQKDR
-302 YQTMAEFFHD
+302 YQTMAEFFYD
-312 LYGYGINDAPLSKPQ
+312 LYGRGIDDDPNPKPK
-327 PKHRTLL
+327 PKPKRRALTFIAALL
-334 VLLALA
+334 GV
-340 CVALLVGAGILL
+340 VALVGVGVLL
-352 GRQGGFTPAPIE
+352 GRGGNFLPFLFA
-364 QETAEPTEAITAEPT
+364 
-379 AEPTEA
+379 
-385 PTAEPTETPAAVADA
+385 TETPAPTVTETPVPTQAVPGA
-400 ARDMPVLGAELRA
+400 ALNMPVLGAELRA

-459 NDELGRMWRKDGE
+459 NDELGRMWREDGE

-506 WVSSARALENLPRV
+506 WVSNVQALENLPRV

-558 GLQALTNLQ
+558 GLQALTDLQ

-602 LSGGKLVSTIFWFDC
+602 LSGGKLVSTIFSFDC

-649 DFSAL
+649 DFGAL

-674 FASDKPNLKTF
+674 FASDKPNLKTL

-717 YVDNLALETMP
+717 YVDNLALDTMP
-728 NLKTLYLNNNYIH
+728 NLKTLYLNNNYITS
-741 DFRPLIKSGVRRRH
+741 FAPLLKSNVRSRH
-755 IGNQGDPAEL
+755 IHSQSDPSEL

-770 AAARDMPVLG
+770 AAA
-780 AELRAFLRQNGYDAP
+780 LR
-795 DGQPIPAEA
+795 E
-804 LAKVGAVRMLGSRLY
+804 S
-819 FQLLNE
+819 LNV
-825 DGYLDWNDE
+825 
-834 LGRMWRKDGEE
+834 K
-845 LDEERRNQPTGNTLD
+845 ERR
-860 LTELSGCVNLQYLN
+860 V
-874 LRDVWVSSARALEN
+874 
-888 LPRVGTLI
+888 
-896 LDNCGVT
+896 
-903 DDILPVLGS
+903 
-912 LASLDS
+912 
-918 LKLDNNA
+918 
-925 LTTLEGLQAL
+925 
-935 TNLQELSVAC
+935 
-945 NQITSLAPIADLP
+945 
-958 IGNLN
+958 
-963 LSGIPIASLNELSG
+963 
-977 GKLVSTIFWFDC
+977 
-989 SPTAGEYSVLAEMK
+989 
-1003 NLVGFTCAGS
+1003 
-1013 VLEERLPQDFSALAN
+1013 
-1028 MRNLDYLYIANCQVK
+1028 
-1043 NLDFASDKPNLKT
+1043 
-1056 FELWDCGIT
+1056 
-1065 SDMLSGIH
+1065 
-1073 DLPAL
+1073 
-1078 EMLNLSYNR
+1078 
-1087 ITYVDN
+1087 
-1093 LALETMPNLK
+1093 
-1103 TLYLNMNRIT
+1103 
-1113 GDQLSSLR
+1113 
-1121 DLPNIDFLDL
+1121 
-1131 SWNLITNI
+1131 
-1139 DGLALDKMPTLHRLR
+1139 
-1154 LNDNSIQDSEAL
+1154 
-1166 KNIRVDVVYTMG
+1166 
-1178 QKDLTKQWLSEE
+1178 
-1190 LRTALRRHLKLAGGE
+1190 
-1205 WVTQEQLDR
+1205 VTQEQLDR

-1245 SIQRDA
+1245 SIQREE
-1251 GDYLIFRL
+1251 GDYRIFGL
-1259 EQLGWGGFSDGD
+1259 EQLERGSLSDGD
-1271 FQSMSEDEFDLN
+1271 FREMSADEFDLS
-1283 QLRTFRNL
+1283 QLKVFRNL

-1298 RKAVNTDALAGLPLR
+1298 RKAVNTDALAGLLLR

-1343 NQITSLHGLEDH
+1343 NQSTSLHGLEDL

-1405 KALWIA
+1405 EVLWIA

-1418 PLSELKSL
+1418 PLSEFKSL
-1426 EMLRLGDGLNGNRI
+1426 RELRLGDGLNGRRI

-1493 NGLTKLEE
+1493 NGLAKLEE

>member
-1 MRCMACK
+1 MEDRKLCMHCMARK

-352 GRQGGFTPAPIE
+352 GRQGGFPPAPIE
-364 QETAEPTEAITAEPT
+364 QATAEPTEAITAEPT

-385 PTAEPTETPAAVADA
+385 PTAEPTETPAAVAYA

-506 WVSSARALENLPRV
+506 WVSNVQALENLPRV

-534 LPVLGSLASLDS
+534 LPVLGSLASIDS

-558 GLQALTNLQ
+558 GLQALTDLQ

-674 FASDKPNLKTF
+674 FASDKPNLKTL

-717 YVDNLALETMP
+717 SIDNLALDTMP
-728 NLKTLYLNNNYIH
+728 NLKTLYLNNNYITS
-741 DFRPLIKSGVRRRH
+741 FAPLLKSNVRSRH
-755 IGNQGDPAEL
+755 IHSQSDPSEL

-770 AAARDMPVLG
+770 AAA
-780 AELRAFLRQNGYDAP
+780 LR
-795 DGQPIPAEA
+795 E
-804 LAKVGAVRMLGSRLY
+804 S
-819 FQLLNE
+819 LNV
-825 DGYLDWNDE
+825 
-834 LGRMWRKDGEE
+834 K
-845 LDEERRNQPTGNTLD
+845 ERR
-860 LTELSGCVNLQYLN
+860 V
-874 LRDVWVSSARALEN
+874 
-888 LPRVGTLI
+888 
-896 LDNCGVT
+896 
-903 DDILPVLGS
+903 
-912 LASLDS
+912 
-918 LKLDNNA
+918 
-925 LTTLEGLQAL
+925 
-935 TNLQELSVAC
+935 
-945 NQITSLAPIADLP
+945 
-958 IGNLN
+958 
-963 LSGIPIASLNELSG
+963 
-977 GKLVSTIFWFDC
+977 
-989 SPTAGEYSVLAEMK
+989 
-1003 NLVGFTCAGS
+1003 
-1013 VLEERLPQDFSALAN
+1013 
-1028 MRNLDYLYIANCQVK
+1028 
-1043 NLDFASDKPNLKT
+1043 
-1056 FELWDCGIT
+1056 
-1065 SDMLSGIH
+1065 
-1073 DLPAL
+1073 
-1078 EMLNLSYNR
+1078 
-1087 ITYVDN
+1087 
-1093 LALETMPNLK
+1093 
-1103 TLYLNMNRIT
+1103 
-1113 GDQLSSLR
+1113 
-1121 DLPNIDFLDL
+1121 
-1131 SWNLITNI
+1131 
-1139 DGLALDKMPTLHRLR
+1139 
-1154 LNDNSIQDSEAL
+1154 
-1166 KNIRVDVVYTMG
+1166 
-1178 QKDLTKQWLSEE
+1178 
-1190 LRTALRRHLKLAGGE
+1190 
-1205 WVTQEQLDR
+1205 VTQEQLDR

-1245 SIQRDA
+1245 SIQREE
-1251 GDYLIFRL
+1251 GDYRIFGL
-1259 EQLGWGGFSDGD
+1259 EQLERGSLSDGD
-1271 FQSMSEDEFDLN
+1271 FREMSADEFDLS
-1283 QLRTFRNL
+1283 QLKVFRNL

-1330 GQIGSISDLNLAR
+1330 GQIGSIADLNLAR
-1343 NQITSLHGLEDH
+1343 NQITSLHGLEDL

-1405 KALWIA
+1405 EALWIA

-1418 PLSELKSL
+1418 PLSEFKSL
-1426 EMLRLGDGLNGNRI
+1426 RELRLGDGLNGRRI
-1440 NLNLKQ
+1440 NLNLEA
-1446 LTGATGL
+1446 LAGAAGL
-1453 EHLLLVGAQAD
+1453 EKLTLVGAQAD

-1493 NGLTKLEE
+1493 NGLTKLEQ

>member
-1 MRCMACK
+1 MEDRKLCMRCMARK

-352 GRQGGFTPAPIE
+352 GRQGGFPPAPIE
-364 QETAEPTEAITAEPT
+364 QATAEPMEAITAEPT

-400 ARDMPVLGAELRA
+400 ARDMPVLGAELRV

-506 WVSSARALENLPRV
+506 WVSSVQALENLPRV

-674 FASDKPNLKTF
+674 FASDKPNLKTL

-717 YVDNLALETMP
+717 SIDNLALDTMP
-728 NLKTLYLNNNYIH
+728 NLKTLYLNNNYITS
-741 DFRPLIKSGVRRRH
+741 FAPLLKSNVRSRH
-755 IGNQGDPAEL
+755 IHSQSDPAEL

-770 AAARDMPVLG
+770 AAA
-780 AELRAFLRQNGYDAP
+780 LR
-795 DGQPIPAEA
+795 E
-804 LAKVGAVRMLGSRLY
+804 S
-819 FQLLNE
+819 LNV
-825 DGYLDWNDE
+825 
-834 LGRMWRKDGEE
+834 K
-845 LDEERRNQPTGNTLD
+845 ERR
-860 LTELSGCVNLQYLN
+860 V
-874 LRDVWVSSARALEN
+874 
-888 LPRVGTLI
+888 
-896 LDNCGVT
+896 
-903 DDILPVLGS
+903 
-912 LASLDS
+912 
-918 LKLDNNA
+918 
-925 LTTLEGLQAL
+925 
-935 TNLQELSVAC
+935 
-945 NQITSLAPIADLP
+945 
-958 IGNLN
+958 
-963 LSGIPIASLNELSG
+963 
-977 GKLVSTIFWFDC
+977 
-989 SPTAGEYSVLAEMK
+989 
-1003 NLVGFTCAGS
+1003 
-1013 VLEERLPQDFSALAN
+1013 
-1028 MRNLDYLYIANCQVK
+1028 
-1043 NLDFASDKPNLKT
+1043 
-1056 FELWDCGIT
+1056 
-1065 SDMLSGIH
+1065 
-1073 DLPAL
+1073 
-1078 EMLNLSYNR
+1078 
-1087 ITYVDN
+1087 
-1093 LALETMPNLK
+1093 
-1103 TLYLNMNRIT
+1103 
-1113 GDQLSSLR
+1113 
-1121 DLPNIDFLDL
+1121 
-1131 SWNLITNI
+1131 
-1139 DGLALDKMPTLHRLR
+1139 
-1154 LNDNSIQDSEAL
+1154 
-1166 KNIRVDVVYTMG
+1166 
-1178 QKDLTKQWLSEE
+1178 
-1190 LRTALRRHLKLAGGE
+1190 
-1205 WVTQEQLDR
+1205 VTQEQLDR

-1235 PNADMLEWLV
+1235 PDADMLEWLV
-1245 SIQRDA
+1245 SIQREE
-1251 GDYLIFRL
+1251 GDYRIFGL
-1259 EQLGWGGFSDGD
+1259 EQLERGSLSDGD
-1271 FQSMSEDEFDLN
+1271 FREMSEDEFDLS
-1283 QLRTFRNL
+1283 QLKVFRNL

-1298 RKAVNTDALAGLPLR
+1298 RKAVNTDALAGLPLQ

-1343 NQITSLHGLEDH
+1343 NQITSLHGLENL

-1384 LSYNSGITSLETLPA
+1384 LSYNSGITSLETLSA

-1418 PLSELKSL
+1418 PLSEFKSL
-1426 EMLRLGDGLNGNRI
+1426 RELRLGDGLNGRRI
-1440 NLNLKQ
+1440 NLNLEA
-1446 LTGATGL
+1446 LAGAAGL
-1453 EHLLLVGAQAD
+1453 EKLTLVGAQAD

-1493 NGLTKLEE
+1493 NELTQLEE
-1501 LWLENDGLTS
+1501 LALENDGLTS
-1511 LNGIQFD
+1511 LDGIPFE
-1518 RLKNLRYLS
+1518 RLTKLWSLRIG
-1527 LWGNDIAELPELNEN
+1527 GNAIETLPALD
-1542 IMVER
+1542 ERVNVQR

>member
-1 MRCMACK
+1 MEDRKLCMHCMARK

-352 GRQGGFTPAPIE
+352 GRQGGFPPAPIE

-385 PTAEPTETPAAVADA
+385 PTAEPTETPTAVADA

-506 WVSSARALENLPRV
+506 WVSNVQALENLPRV

-558 GLQALTNLQ
+558 GLQALTDLQ

-602 LSGGKLVSTIFWFDC
+602 LSGGKLVSTIFSFDC

-674 FASDKPNLKTF
+674 FASDKPNLKTL

-717 YVDNLALETMP
+717 SIDNLALDTMP
-728 NLKTLYLNNNYIH
+728 NLKTLYLNNNYITS
-741 DFRPLIKSGVRRRH
+741 FAPLLKSNVRSRH
-755 IGNQGDPAEL
+755 IHSQSDPSEL

-770 AAARDMPVLG
+770 AAA
-780 AELRAFLRQNGYDAP
+780 LR
-795 DGQPIPAEA
+795 E
-804 LAKVGAVRMLGSRLY
+804 S
-819 FQLLNE
+819 LNV
-825 DGYLDWNDE
+825 
-834 LGRMWRKDGEE
+834 K
-845 LDEERRNQPTGNTLD
+845 ERR
-860 LTELSGCVNLQYLN
+860 V
-874 LRDVWVSSARALEN
+874 
-888 LPRVGTLI
+888 
-896 LDNCGVT
+896 
-903 DDILPVLGS
+903 
-912 LASLDS
+912 
-918 LKLDNNA
+918 
-925 LTTLEGLQAL
+925 
-935 TNLQELSVAC
+935 
-945 NQITSLAPIADLP
+945 
-958 IGNLN
+958 
-963 LSGIPIASLNELSG
+963 
-977 GKLVSTIFWFDC
+977 
-989 SPTAGEYSVLAEMK
+989 
-1003 NLVGFTCAGS
+1003 
-1013 VLEERLPQDFSALAN
+1013 
-1028 MRNLDYLYIANCQVK
+1028 
-1043 NLDFASDKPNLKT
+1043 
-1056 FELWDCGIT
+1056 
-1065 SDMLSGIH
+1065 
-1073 DLPAL
+1073 
-1078 EMLNLSYNR
+1078 
-1087 ITYVDN
+1087 
-1093 LALETMPNLK
+1093 
-1103 TLYLNMNRIT
+1103 
-1113 GDQLSSLR
+1113 
-1121 DLPNIDFLDL
+1121 
-1131 SWNLITNI
+1131 
-1139 DGLALDKMPTLHRLR
+1139 
-1154 LNDNSIQDSEAL
+1154 
-1166 KNIRVDVVYTMG
+1166 
-1178 QKDLTKQWLSEE
+1178 
-1190 LRTALRRHLKLAGGE
+1190 
-1205 WVTQEQLDR
+1205 VTQEQLDR
-1214 ICALTV
+1214 IYALTV

-1235 PNADMLEWLV
+1235 PDADMLEWLV
-1245 SIQRDA
+1245 SIQREE
-1251 GDYLIFRL
+1251 GDYRIFGL
-1259 EQLGWGGFSDGD
+1259 EQLERGSLSDGD
-1271 FQSMSEDEFDLN
+1271 FREMSADEFDLS
-1283 QLRTFRNL
+1283 QLKVFRNL

-1298 RKAVNTDALAGLPLR
+1298 RKAVNTDALAGLPLQ

-1343 NQITSLHGLEDH
+1343 NQITSLHGLEDL

-1405 KALWIA
+1405 KVLWIA

-1418 PLSELKSL
+1418 PLSEFKSL
-1426 EMLRLGDGLNGNRI
+1426 RELRLGDGLNGRRI
-1440 NLNLKQ
+1440 NLNLEA
-1446 LTGATGL
+1446 LAGAAGL
-1453 EHLLLVGAQAD
+1453 EKLTLVGAQVD
-1464 SLDFLKNLT
+1464 SLDFLRNLT
-1473 KLKYLMVSNCGVTES
+1473 NLRYLTVSGCGVNES

-1493 NGLTKLEE
+1493 NELTQLEE
-1501 LWLENDGLTS
+1501 LALENDGLTS
-1511 LNGIQFD
+1511 LDGIPFE
-1518 RLKNLRYLS
+1518 RLTKLWSLRIG
-1527 LWGNDIAELPELNEN
+1527 GNAIETLPALD
-1542 IMVER
+1542 ERVNVQR

>member
-1 MRCMACK
+1 MEDRKLCMRCMACK

-312 LYGYGINDAPLSKPQ
+312 LYGYGINDAPPSKPQ

-506 WVSSARALENLPRV
+506 WVSNVQALENLPRV

-661 YLYIANCQVKNLD
+661 YLYIANCQVNNLD
-674 FASDKPNLKTF
+674 FASDKPNLKTL

-717 YVDNLALETMP
+717 SIDNLALDTMP
-728 NLKTLYLNNNYIH
+728 NLKTLYLNNNYITS
-741 DFRPLIKSGVRRRH
+741 FAPLLKSNVRSRH
-755 IGNQGDPAEL
+755 IHSQSDPSEL

-770 AAARDMPVLG
+770 AAA
-780 AELRAFLRQNGYDAP
+780 LR
-795 DGQPIPAEA
+795 E
-804 LAKVGAVRMLGSRLY
+804 S
-819 FQLLNE
+819 LNV
-825 DGYLDWNDE
+825 
-834 LGRMWRKDGEE
+834 K
-845 LDEERRNQPTGNTLD
+845 ERR
-860 LTELSGCVNLQYLN
+860 V
-874 LRDVWVSSARALEN
+874 
-888 LPRVGTLI
+888 
-896 LDNCGVT
+896 
-903 DDILPVLGS
+903 
-912 LASLDS
+912 
-918 LKLDNNA
+918 
-925 LTTLEGLQAL
+925 
-935 TNLQELSVAC
+935 
-945 NQITSLAPIADLP
+945 
-958 IGNLN
+958 
-963 LSGIPIASLNELSG
+963 
-977 GKLVSTIFWFDC
+977 
-989 SPTAGEYSVLAEMK
+989 
-1003 NLVGFTCAGS
+1003 
-1013 VLEERLPQDFSALAN
+1013 
-1028 MRNLDYLYIANCQVK
+1028 
-1043 NLDFASDKPNLKT
+1043 
-1056 FELWDCGIT
+1056 
-1065 SDMLSGIH
+1065 
-1073 DLPAL
+1073 
-1078 EMLNLSYNR
+1078 
-1087 ITYVDN
+1087 
-1093 LALETMPNLK
+1093 
-1103 TLYLNMNRIT
+1103 
-1113 GDQLSSLR
+1113 
-1121 DLPNIDFLDL
+1121 
-1131 SWNLITNI
+1131 
-1139 DGLALDKMPTLHRLR
+1139 
-1154 LNDNSIQDSEAL
+1154 
-1166 KNIRVDVVYTMG
+1166 
-1178 QKDLTKQWLSEE
+1178 
-1190 LRTALRRHLKLAGGE
+1190 
-1205 WVTQEQLDR
+1205 VTQEQLDR

-1220 VNGEVTFHTYDGEID
+1220 VNGEVTFYTYNGEID
-1235 PNADMLEWLV
+1235 PDADMLEWLV

-1251 GDYLIFRL
+1251 GDYWIFGL

-1271 FQSMSEDEFDLN
+1271 FQSMSEEEFDLN
-1283 QLRTFRNL
+1283 QLRIFRNL

-1343 NQITSLHGLEDH
+1343 NQITSLHGLEDL

-1405 KALWIA
+1405 EVLWIA

-1418 PLSELKSL
+1418 PLSEFKSL
-1426 EMLRLGDGLNGNRI
+1426 KELRLGDGLNGRRI
-1440 NLNLKQ
+1440 NLNLEA
-1446 LTGATGL
+1446 LAGAAGL
-1453 EHLLLVGAQAD
+1453 EKLTLVGAQAD

-1493 NGLTKLEE
+1493 NGLTKLEQ

>member
-352 GRQGGFTPAPIE
+352 GRQGGFPPAPIE

-506 WVSSARALENLPRV
+506 WVSNVQGLENLPRV

-558 GLQALTNLQ
+558 GLQALTDLQ

-602 LSGGKLVSTIFWFDC
+602 LSGGKLVSTILWFDC

-674 FASDKPNLKTF
+674 FASDKPNLKTL

-717 YVDNLALETMP
+717 YVDNLALDTMP
-728 NLKTLYLNNNYIH
+728 SLKTLYLNNNYIH
-741 DFRPLIKSGVRRRH
+741 DFRPLIKSGVRRKH

-770 AAARDMPVLG
+770 AAA
-780 AELRAFLRQNGYDAP
+780 LR
-795 DGQPIPAEA
+795 E
-804 LAKVGAVRMLGSRLY
+804 S
-819 FQLLNE
+819 LNV
-825 DGYLDWNDE
+825 
-834 LGRMWRKDGEE
+834 K
-845 LDEERRNQPTGNTLD
+845 ERR
-860 LTELSGCVNLQYLN
+860 V
-874 LRDVWVSSARALEN
+874 
-888 LPRVGTLI
+888 
-896 LDNCGVT
+896 
-903 DDILPVLGS
+903 
-912 LASLDS
+912 
-918 LKLDNNA
+918 
-925 LTTLEGLQAL
+925 
-935 TNLQELSVAC
+935 
-945 NQITSLAPIADLP
+945 
-958 IGNLN
+958 
-963 LSGIPIASLNELSG
+963 
-977 GKLVSTIFWFDC
+977 
-989 SPTAGEYSVLAEMK
+989 
-1003 NLVGFTCAGS
+1003 
-1013 VLEERLPQDFSALAN
+1013 
-1028 MRNLDYLYIANCQVK
+1028 
-1043 NLDFASDKPNLKT
+1043 
-1056 FELWDCGIT
+1056 
-1065 SDMLSGIH
+1065 
-1073 DLPAL
+1073 
-1078 EMLNLSYNR
+1078 
-1087 ITYVDN
+1087 
-1093 LALETMPNLK
+1093 
-1103 TLYLNMNRIT
+1103 
-1113 GDQLSSLR
+1113 
-1121 DLPNIDFLDL
+1121 
-1131 SWNLITNI
+1131 
-1139 DGLALDKMPTLHRLR
+1139 
-1154 LNDNSIQDSEAL
+1154 
-1166 KNIRVDVVYTMG
+1166 
-1178 QKDLTKQWLSEE
+1178 
-1190 LRTALRRHLKLAGGE
+1190 
-1205 WVTQEQLDR
+1205 VTQEQLDR

-1220 VNGEVTFHTYDGEID
+1220 VNGEVTFYTYNGEIAPD
-1235 PNADMLEWLV
+1235 ADMLEWLV

-1251 GDYLIFRL
+1251 GDYWIFGL

-1271 FQSMSEDEFDLN
+1271 FQSMSEDEFDLS
-1283 QLRTFRNL
+1283 QLKVFRNL

-1298 RKAVNTDALAGLPLR
+1298 RKAVNTDALAGLPLQ

-1343 NQITSLHGLEDH
+1343 NQITSLHGLEDL

-1405 KALWIA
+1405 EVLWIA

-1418 PLSELKSL
+1418 PLSEFKSL
-1426 EMLRLGDGLNGNRI
+1426 RELRLGDGLNGRRI
-1440 NLNLKQ
+1440 NLNLEA
-1446 LTGATGL
+1446 LAGAAGL
-1453 EHLLLVGAQAD
+1453 EKLTLVGAQAD

-1473 KLKYLMVSNCGVTES
+1473 KLKYLMVSSCGVTES

-1493 NGLTKLEE
+1493 NGLAKLEE

-1527 LWGNDIAELPELNEN
+1527 LWGNDIAELPEMNEN

>member
-1 MRCMACK
+1 MEDRKLCMRCMARK

-364 QETAEPTEAITAEPT
+364 QATAEPTEAITAEPT

-385 PTAEPTETPAAVADA
+385 PTAELTETPAAVADA

-506 WVSSARALENLPRV
+506 WVSNVQALENLPRV

-674 FASDKPNLKTF
+674 FASDKPNLKTL

-728 NLKTLYLNNNYIH
+728 NLKTLYLNNNYITS
-741 DFRPLIKSGVRRRH
+741 FAPLLKSNVRSRH
-755 IGNQGDPAEL
+755 IHSQIDPSEL

-770 AAARDMPVLG
+770 AAA
-780 AELRAFLRQNGYDAP
+780 LR
-795 DGQPIPAEA
+795 E
-804 LAKVGAVRMLGSRLY
+804 S
-819 FQLLNE
+819 LNV
-825 DGYLDWNDE
+825 
-834 LGRMWRKDGEE
+834 K
-845 LDEERRNQPTGNTLD
+845 ERR
-860 LTELSGCVNLQYLN
+860 V
-874 LRDVWVSSARALEN
+874 
-888 LPRVGTLI
+888 
-896 LDNCGVT
+896 
-903 DDILPVLGS
+903 
-912 LASLDS
+912 
-918 LKLDNNA
+918 
-925 LTTLEGLQAL
+925 
-935 TNLQELSVAC
+935 
-945 NQITSLAPIADLP
+945 
-958 IGNLN
+958 
-963 LSGIPIASLNELSG
+963 
-977 GKLVSTIFWFDC
+977 
-989 SPTAGEYSVLAEMK
+989 
-1003 NLVGFTCAGS
+1003 
-1013 VLEERLPQDFSALAN
+1013 
-1028 MRNLDYLYIANCQVK
+1028 
-1043 NLDFASDKPNLKT
+1043 
-1056 FELWDCGIT
+1056 
-1065 SDMLSGIH
+1065 
-1073 DLPAL
+1073 
-1078 EMLNLSYNR
+1078 
-1087 ITYVDN
+1087 
-1093 LALETMPNLK
+1093 
-1103 TLYLNMNRIT
+1103 
-1113 GDQLSSLR
+1113 
-1121 DLPNIDFLDL
+1121 
-1131 SWNLITNI
+1131 
-1139 DGLALDKMPTLHRLR
+1139 
-1154 LNDNSIQDSEAL
+1154 
-1166 KNIRVDVVYTMG
+1166 
-1178 QKDLTKQWLSEE
+1178 
-1190 LRTALRRHLKLAGGE
+1190 
-1205 WVTQEQLDR
+1205 VTQEQLDR

-1251 GDYLIFRL
+1251 GDYWIFGL

-1271 FQSMSEDEFDLN
+1271 FQSMSEDEFDLS
-1283 QLRTFRNL
+1283 QLKVFRNL

-1298 RKAVNTDALAGLPLR
+1298 RKAVNTDALVGLPLR

-1321 LTDADLVAI
+1321 LTDADLVVI

-1343 NQITSLHGLEDH
+1343 NQITSLHGLEDL

-1377 NDMWGLD
+1377 NDMWGFD

-1405 KALWIA
+1405 KVLWIA

-1493 NGLTKLEE
+1493 NGLTKLEQ
-1501 LWLENDGLTS
+1501 LWLENNGLTS

>member
-1 MRCMACK
+1 MEDRKLCMHCMARK

-64 HMPVAIKEYFPSGVV
+64 HIPVAIKEYFPSGVV

-85 HTVNVFAGKDE
+85 CTVSVFAGKDE
-96 QSFLLGRDRFFREA
+96 QSFLKGRESFFREA

-129 LENGTAYIIME
+129 IENGTAYIIME
-140 YISGINLGTYAA
+140 YISGINLGVYASK
-152 QRGGKLGFQETLQ
+152 RGGKLGFEETLR
-165 LLKTPIQTL
+165 LLETPIRTL
-174 EELHRYSTYHRDISP
+174 NALHGASTYHRDISP

-227 PVEMYSSTGK
+227 PVEMYSTNGK
-237 DGPYSDVYSM
+237 DGSYSDVYSM

-259 PPAATERLNADSLVR
+259 PPAATERLDADPLVR
-274 PTMLGVKEI
+274 PTMLGVKDI
-283 SQEQEAALMK
+283 TTTQENALMR
-293 GMAVQLNDR
+293 GLTVQQKDR
-302 YQTMAEFFHD
+302 YQTMAEFFYD
-312 LYGYGINDAPLSKPQ
+312 LYGRGIDDDPNPKPK
-327 PKHRTLL
+327 PKPKRRALTFIAALL
-334 VLLALA
+334 GV
-340 CVALLVGAGILL
+340 VALVGVGVLL
-352 GRQGGFTPAPIE
+352 GRGGNFLPFPSATKTP
-364 QETAEPTEAITAEPT
+364 EPTV
-379 AEPTEA
+379 
-385 PTAEPTETPAAVADA
+385 TETPVPTQAVPGAALN
-400 ARDMPVLGAELRA
+400 MPVLGAELRA

-435 VGAVRMLGSRLYF
+435 VGAVRMFGSRLYF
-448 QLLNED
+448 QLLNDD
-454 GYLDW
+454 GMLDW
-459 NDELGRMWRKDGE
+459 NDELDRTWRRDGE

-506 WVSSARALENLPRV
+506 WVSSVQALENLPRV
-520 GTLILDNC
+520 ETLILDNC

-534 LPVLGSLASLDS
+534 LPVLGSLVSLGS
-546 LKLDNNALTTLE
+546 LSLDNNALTTLE
-558 GLQALTNLQ
+558 GMQTLANLVGF
-567 ELSVACNQITSLAPI
+567 SATFNQISSLAPI
-582 ADLPIGNLNL
+582 YDLSIGIL
-592 SGIPIASLNE
+592 SMEGNPIASLNE
-602 LSGGKLVSTIFWFDC
+602 LSGGNLVSTIFWFEC
-617 SPTAGEYSVLAEMK
+617 SPTAGDYSVLAEMT
-631 NLVGFTCAGSVLE
+631 NLERFVCYASLSE

-661 YLYIANCQVKNLD
+661 YLYIANCQVNNLD
-674 FASDKPNLKTF
+674 FASDKPNLKTL

-728 NLKTLYLNNNYIH
+728 NLKTLYLNNNYITS
-741 DFRPLIKSGVRRRH
+741 FAPLLKSNVRSRH
-755 IGNQGDPAEL
+755 IHSQIDPSEL

-770 AAARDMPVLG
+770 AAA
-780 AELRAFLRQNGYDAP
+780 LR
-795 DGQPIPAEA
+795 E
-804 LAKVGAVRMLGSRLY
+804 S
-819 FQLLNE
+819 LNV
-825 DGYLDWNDE
+825 
-834 LGRMWRKDGEE
+834 K
-845 LDEERRNQPTGNTLD
+845 ERR
-860 LTELSGCVNLQYLN
+860 V
-874 LRDVWVSSARALEN
+874 
-888 LPRVGTLI
+888 
-896 LDNCGVT
+896 
-903 DDILPVLGS
+903 
-912 LASLDS
+912 
-918 LKLDNNA
+918 
-925 LTTLEGLQAL
+925 
-935 TNLQELSVAC
+935 
-945 NQITSLAPIADLP
+945 
-958 IGNLN
+958 
-963 LSGIPIASLNELSG
+963 
-977 GKLVSTIFWFDC
+977 
-989 SPTAGEYSVLAEMK
+989 
-1003 NLVGFTCAGS
+1003 
-1013 VLEERLPQDFSALAN
+1013 
-1028 MRNLDYLYIANCQVK
+1028 
-1043 NLDFASDKPNLKT
+1043 
-1056 FELWDCGIT
+1056 
-1065 SDMLSGIH
+1065 
-1073 DLPAL
+1073 
-1078 EMLNLSYNR
+1078 
-1087 ITYVDN
+1087 
-1093 LALETMPNLK
+1093 
-1103 TLYLNMNRIT
+1103 
-1113 GDQLSSLR
+1113 
-1121 DLPNIDFLDL
+1121 
-1131 SWNLITNI
+1131 
-1139 DGLALDKMPTLHRLR
+1139 
-1154 LNDNSIQDSEAL
+1154 
-1166 KNIRVDVVYTMG
+1166 
-1178 QKDLTKQWLSEE
+1178 
-1190 LRTALRRHLKLAGGE
+1190 
-1205 WVTQEQLDR
+1205 VTQEQLDR

-1220 VNGEVTFHTYDGEID
+1220 VNGEVTFYTYDGEID
-1235 PNADMLEWLV
+1235 PDADMLEWLE

-1251 GDYLIFRL
+1251 GDYWIFGL

-1271 FQSMSEDEFDLN
+1271 FQSMSEDEFDLS
-1283 QLRTFRNL
+1283 QLKVFRNL

-1343 NQITSLHGLEDH
+1343 NQITSLHGLEDL

-1405 KALWIA
+1405 EVLWIA

-1418 PLSELKSL
+1418 PLSEFKSL
-1426 EMLRLGDGLNGNRI
+1426 RELRLGDGLNGRRI
-1440 NLNLKQ
+1440 NLNLEA
-1446 LTGATGL
+1446 LAGAAGL
-1453 EHLLLVGAQAD
+1453 EKLTLVGAQVD
-1464 SLDFLKNLT
+1464 SLDFLRNLT
-1473 KLKYLMVSNCGVTES
+1473 NLRYLTVSGCGVNES

-1493 NGLTKLEE
+1493 NELTQLEE
-1501 LWLENDGLTS
+1501 LALENDGLTS
-1511 LNGIQFD
+1511 LDGIPFE
-1518 RLKNLRYLS
+1518 RLTKLWSLRIG
-1527 LWGNDIAELPELNEN
+1527 GNAIETLPALD
-1542 IMVER
+1542 ERVNVQR

>member
-227 PVEMYSSTGK
+227 PVEMYSTNGK
-237 DGPYSDVYSM
+237 DGSYSDVYSM

-459 NDELGRMWRKDGE
+459 NDELGRMWREDGE

-506 WVSSARALENLPRV
+506 WVSSAQALENLPRMESLV
-520 GTLILDNC
+520 LDNC
-528 GVTDDI
+528 GVTDDMLLSI
-534 LPVLGSLASLDS
+534 GKLKDLSNLVL
-546 LKLDNNALTTLE
+546 NYNQLTTLE
-558 GLQALTNLQ
+558 GLQALTNLNNFH
-567 ELSVACNQITSLAPI
+567 VAFNRISSLESLADISVNGHMNLMGNPI
-582 ADLPIGNLNL
+582 Q
-592 SGIPIASLNE
+592 SLDE
-602 LSGGKLVSTIFWFDC
+602 LSGSRFVSTVIGFEM
-617 SPTAGEYSVLAEMK
+617 SPTAEDYSVVAEMK
-631 NLVGFTCAGSVLE
+631 NLTDFICAYSMSD
-644 ERLPQ
+644 ERAPL
-649 DFSAL
+649 DFGVL

-674 FASDKPNLKTF
+674 FASDKPNLKTL

-717 YVDNLALETMP
+717 YVDNLALDTMP
-728 NLKTLYLNNNYIH
+728 SLKTLYLNNNYIH
-741 DFRPLIKSGVRRRH
+741 DFRPLIKSGVRRKH

-770 AAARDMPVLG
+770 AAA
-780 AELRAFLRQNGYDAP
+780 LR
-795 DGQPIPAEA
+795 E
-804 LAKVGAVRMLGSRLY
+804 S
-819 FQLLNE
+819 LNV
-825 DGYLDWNDE
+825 
-834 LGRMWRKDGEE
+834 K
-845 LDEERRNQPTGNTLD
+845 ERR
-860 LTELSGCVNLQYLN
+860 V
-874 LRDVWVSSARALEN
+874 
-888 LPRVGTLI
+888 
-896 LDNCGVT
+896 
-903 DDILPVLGS
+903 
-912 LASLDS
+912 
-918 LKLDNNA
+918 
-925 LTTLEGLQAL
+925 
-935 TNLQELSVAC
+935 
-945 NQITSLAPIADLP
+945 
-958 IGNLN
+958 
-963 LSGIPIASLNELSG
+963 
-977 GKLVSTIFWFDC
+977 
-989 SPTAGEYSVLAEMK
+989 
-1003 NLVGFTCAGS
+1003 
-1013 VLEERLPQDFSALAN
+1013 
-1028 MRNLDYLYIANCQVK
+1028 
-1043 NLDFASDKPNLKT
+1043 
-1056 FELWDCGIT
+1056 
-1065 SDMLSGIH
+1065 
-1073 DLPAL
+1073 
-1078 EMLNLSYNR
+1078 
-1087 ITYVDN
+1087 
-1093 LALETMPNLK
+1093 
-1103 TLYLNMNRIT
+1103 
-1113 GDQLSSLR
+1113 
-1121 DLPNIDFLDL
+1121 
-1131 SWNLITNI
+1131 
-1139 DGLALDKMPTLHRLR
+1139 
-1154 LNDNSIQDSEAL
+1154 
-1166 KNIRVDVVYTMG
+1166 
-1178 QKDLTKQWLSEE
+1178 
-1190 LRTALRRHLKLAGGE
+1190 
-1205 WVTQEQLDR
+1205 VTQEQLDR

-1235 PNADMLEWLV
+1235 PDADMLEWLV

-1251 GDYLIFRL
+1251 GDYWIFGL

-1283 QLRTFRNL
+1283 QLRIFRNL

-1298 RKAVNTDALAGLPLR
+1298 RKAVNTDALAGLPLQ
-1313 RLVMVNCG
+1313 RLVMVNCS

-1343 NQITSLHGLEDH
+1343 NQITSLHGLEDL

-1366 VSDLSALNDEM
+1366 VSDISALNDEM

-1405 KALWIA
+1405 KVLWIA

-1426 EMLRLGDGLNGNRI
+1426 RELRLGDGLNGRRI
-1440 NLNLKQ
+1440 NLNLEA
-1446 LTGATGL
+1446 LAGAAGL
-1453 EHLLLVGAQAD
+1453 EKLTLVGAQVD
-1464 SLDFLKNLT
+1464 SLDFLRNLT
-1473 KLKYLMVSNCGVTES
+1473 NLRYLTVSSCGVTES

-1493 NGLTKLEE
+1493 NELTQLEE
-1501 LWLENDGLTS
+1501 LALENDGLTS
-1511 LNGIQFD
+1511 LDGILFE
-1518 RLKNLRYLS
+1518 RLTKLWSLRIG
-1527 LWGNDIAELPELNEN
+1527 GNAIETLPALD
-1542 IMVER
+1542 ERVNVQR

>member
-1 MRCMACK
+1 MEDRKLCMHCMARK

-140 YISGINLGTYAA
+140 YISGINLGTYSA

-352 GRQGGFTPAPIE
+352 GRQGGFPPAPIE

-385 PTAEPTETPAAVADA
+385 PTAEPTEMPAAVADA

-472 ELDEER
+472 ALDEER

-495 VNLQYLNLRDV
+495 VNLQYLNLWDV
-506 WVSSARALENLPRV
+506 WVSNVQALENLPRV

-546 LKLDNNALTTLE
+546 LKLDNNALTTME

-602 LSGGKLVSTIFWFDC
+602 LSGGKLVSTIFSFDC

-674 FASDKPNLKTF
+674 FASDKPNLKTL

-741 DFRPLIKSGVRRRH
+741 DFRPLIKSGVRRKH

-770 AAARDMPVLG
+770 AAA
-780 AELRAFLRQNGYDAP
+780 LR
-795 DGQPIPAEA
+795 E
-804 LAKVGAVRMLGSRLY
+804 S
-819 FQLLNE
+819 LNV
-825 DGYLDWNDE
+825 
-834 LGRMWRKDGEE
+834 K
-845 LDEERRNQPTGNTLD
+845 ERR
-860 LTELSGCVNLQYLN
+860 V
-874 LRDVWVSSARALEN
+874 
-888 LPRVGTLI
+888 
-896 LDNCGVT
+896 
-903 DDILPVLGS
+903 
-912 LASLDS
+912 
-918 LKLDNNA
+918 
-925 LTTLEGLQAL
+925 
-935 TNLQELSVAC
+935 
-945 NQITSLAPIADLP
+945 
-958 IGNLN
+958 
-963 LSGIPIASLNELSG
+963 
-977 GKLVSTIFWFDC
+977 
-989 SPTAGEYSVLAEMK
+989 
-1003 NLVGFTCAGS
+1003 
-1013 VLEERLPQDFSALAN
+1013 
-1028 MRNLDYLYIANCQVK
+1028 
-1043 NLDFASDKPNLKT
+1043 
-1056 FELWDCGIT
+1056 
-1065 SDMLSGIH
+1065 
-1073 DLPAL
+1073 
-1078 EMLNLSYNR
+1078 
-1087 ITYVDN
+1087 
-1093 LALETMPNLK
+1093 
-1103 TLYLNMNRIT
+1103 
-1113 GDQLSSLR
+1113 
-1121 DLPNIDFLDL
+1121 
-1131 SWNLITNI
+1131 
-1139 DGLALDKMPTLHRLR
+1139 
-1154 LNDNSIQDSEAL
+1154 
-1166 KNIRVDVVYTMG
+1166 
-1178 QKDLTKQWLSEE
+1178 
-1190 LRTALRRHLKLAGGE
+1190 
-1205 WVTQEQLDR
+1205 VTQEQLDR
-1214 ICALTV
+1214 IYALTV

-1245 SIQRDA
+1245 SIQREE
-1251 GDYLIFRL
+1251 GDYWIFGL

-1271 FQSMSEDEFDLN
+1271 FREMSADEFDLS
-1283 QLRTFRNL
+1283 QLKVFRNL

-1298 RKAVNTDALAGLPLR
+1298 RKAVNTDALAGLPLQ

-1343 NQITSLHGLEDH
+1343 NQITSLHGLEDL

-1405 KALWIA
+1405 KVLWIA

>member
-352 GRQGGFTPAPIE
+352 GRQGGFPPAPIE

-435 VGAVRMLGSRLYF
+435 VGAVRMLGSWLYF

-472 ELDEER
+472 ALDEER

-506 WVSSARALENLPRV
+506 WVSNVQALENLPRV

-546 LKLDNNALTTLE
+546 LKLDNNALTTME

-674 FASDKPNLKTF
+674 FASDKPNLKTL

-717 YVDNLALETMP
+717 SIDNLALDTMP
-728 NLKTLYLNNNYIH
+728 NLKTLYLNNNYITS
-741 DFRPLIKSGVRRRH
+741 FAPLLKSNVRSRH
-755 IGNQGDPAEL
+755 IHSQSDPSEL

-770 AAARDMPVLG
+770 AAA
-780 AELRAFLRQNGYDAP
+780 LR
-795 DGQPIPAEA
+795 E
-804 LAKVGAVRMLGSRLY
+804 S
-819 FQLLNE
+819 LNV
-825 DGYLDWNDE
+825 
-834 LGRMWRKDGEE
+834 K
-845 LDEERRNQPTGNTLD
+845 ERR
-860 LTELSGCVNLQYLN
+860 V
-874 LRDVWVSSARALEN
+874 
-888 LPRVGTLI
+888 
-896 LDNCGVT
+896 
-903 DDILPVLGS
+903 
-912 LASLDS
+912 
-918 LKLDNNA
+918 
-925 LTTLEGLQAL
+925 
-935 TNLQELSVAC
+935 
-945 NQITSLAPIADLP
+945 
-958 IGNLN
+958 
-963 LSGIPIASLNELSG
+963 
-977 GKLVSTIFWFDC
+977 
-989 SPTAGEYSVLAEMK
+989 
-1003 NLVGFTCAGS
+1003 
-1013 VLEERLPQDFSALAN
+1013 
-1028 MRNLDYLYIANCQVK
+1028 
-1043 NLDFASDKPNLKT
+1043 
-1056 FELWDCGIT
+1056 
-1065 SDMLSGIH
+1065 
-1073 DLPAL
+1073 
-1078 EMLNLSYNR
+1078 
-1087 ITYVDN
+1087 
-1093 LALETMPNLK
+1093 
-1103 TLYLNMNRIT
+1103 
-1113 GDQLSSLR
+1113 
-1121 DLPNIDFLDL
+1121 
-1131 SWNLITNI
+1131 
-1139 DGLALDKMPTLHRLR
+1139 
-1154 LNDNSIQDSEAL
+1154 
-1166 KNIRVDVVYTMG
+1166 
-1178 QKDLTKQWLSEE
+1178 
-1190 LRTALRRHLKLAGGE
+1190 
-1205 WVTQEQLDR
+1205 VTQEQLDR

-1235 PNADMLEWLV
+1235 PDADMLEWLV

-1251 GDYLIFRL
+1251 GDYWIFGL

-1283 QLRTFRNL
+1283 QLRIFRNL

-1330 GQIGSISDLNLAR
+1330 GQIGSVSDLNLAR
-1343 NQITSLHGLEDH
+1343 NQITSLHGLEDL

-1405 KALWIA
+1405 EVLWIA

-1426 EMLRLGDGLNGNRI
+1426 EMLRLGDGLNGRRI
-1440 NLNLKQ
+1440 NLNLEA
-1446 LTGATGL
+1446 LAGAAGL
-1453 EHLLLVGAQAD
+1453 EKLTLVGAQAD

-1493 NGLTKLEE
+1493 NGLAKLEE

>member
-1 MRCMACK
+1 MEDQKLCMRCMAMK
-8 ADEQEACPVCG
+8 TDEQEACPVCG
-19 FIERDFVPEKHH
+19 FREREFVPEKHH

-327 PKHRTLL
+327 PKHRALL

-352 GRQGGFTPAPIE
+352 GRQGGFPPAPIE

-506 WVSSARALENLPRV
+506 WVSSVQALENLSRV

-674 FASDKPNLKTF
+674 FASDKPNLKTL

-728 NLKTLYLNNNYIH
+728 NLKTLYLNNNYITS
-741 DFRPLIKSGVRRRH
+741 FAPLLKSNVRSRH
-755 IGNQGDPAEL
+755 IHSQIDPSEL

-770 AAARDMPVLG
+770 AAA
-780 AELRAFLRQNGYDAP
+780 LR
-795 DGQPIPAEA
+795 E
-804 LAKVGAVRMLGSRLY
+804 S
-819 FQLLNE
+819 LNV
-825 DGYLDWNDE
+825 
-834 LGRMWRKDGEE
+834 K
-845 LDEERRNQPTGNTLD
+845 ERR
-860 LTELSGCVNLQYLN
+860 V
-874 LRDVWVSSARALEN
+874 
-888 LPRVGTLI
+888 
-896 LDNCGVT
+896 
-903 DDILPVLGS
+903 
-912 LASLDS
+912 
-918 LKLDNNA
+918 
-925 LTTLEGLQAL
+925 
-935 TNLQELSVAC
+935 
-945 NQITSLAPIADLP
+945 
-958 IGNLN
+958 
-963 LSGIPIASLNELSG
+963 
-977 GKLVSTIFWFDC
+977 
-989 SPTAGEYSVLAEMK
+989 
-1003 NLVGFTCAGS
+1003 
-1013 VLEERLPQDFSALAN
+1013 
-1028 MRNLDYLYIANCQVK
+1028 
-1043 NLDFASDKPNLKT
+1043 
-1056 FELWDCGIT
+1056 
-1065 SDMLSGIH
+1065 
-1073 DLPAL
+1073 
-1078 EMLNLSYNR
+1078 
-1087 ITYVDN
+1087 
-1093 LALETMPNLK
+1093 
-1103 TLYLNMNRIT
+1103 
-1113 GDQLSSLR
+1113 
-1121 DLPNIDFLDL
+1121 
-1131 SWNLITNI
+1131 
-1139 DGLALDKMPTLHRLR
+1139 
-1154 LNDNSIQDSEAL
+1154 
-1166 KNIRVDVVYTMG
+1166 
-1178 QKDLTKQWLSEE
+1178 
-1190 LRTALRRHLKLAGGE
+1190 
-1205 WVTQEQLDR
+1205 VTQEQLDR

-1251 GDYLIFRL
+1251 GDYWIFGL

-1271 FQSMSEDEFDLN
+1271 FQSMSEDEFDLS
-1283 QLRTFRNL
+1283 QLKVFRNL

-1298 RKAVNTDALAGLPLR
+1298 RKAVNTDALVGLPLR

-1321 LTDADLVAI
+1321 LTDADLVVI

-1343 NQITSLHGLEDH
+1343 NQITSLHGLEDL

-1377 NDMWGLD
+1377 NDMWGFD

-1405 KALWIA
+1405 KVLWIA

>member
-1 MRCMACK
+1 MEDRKLCMRCMAQK
-8 ADEQEACPVCG
+8 PDEQEACPVCG

-31 LPPRTILKGQYLV
+31 LPPHTILKGQYLV

-152 QRGGKLGFQETLQ
+152 QRGGKLGVQETLQ

-174 EELHRYSTYHRDISP
+174 DELHRYSTYHRDISP

-312 LYGYGINDAPLSKPQ
+312 LYGYGINDAPPSKPQ

-352 GRQGGFTPAPIE
+352 GRQGGLTPAPTE
-364 QETAEPTEAITAEPT
+364 QATAEPTEAITAEPT
-379 AEPTEA
+379 AEPTEQ

-400 ARDMPVLGAELRA
+400 AWDMPVLGAALRA
-413 FLRQNGYDAPDGQPI
+413 FLRQNGYDVPDDQPI
-428 PAEALAK
+428 PAAVLEK
-435 VGAVRMLGSRLYF
+435 VGAVRMFGNQLYF
-448 QLLNED
+448 QLLNEN
-454 GYLDW
+454 GTLDW
-459 NDELGRMWRKDGE
+459 NDELDRTYRKDGE
-472 ELDEER
+472 ELNEKR

-486 LDLTELSGC
+486 LDLAELSGC

-506 WVSSARALENLPRV
+506 WVSNAQALENLPRV

-528 GVTDDI
+528 GVTDDM

-546 LKLDNNALTTLE
+546 LTLDNNALTTLE
-558 GLQALTNLQ
+558 GLQALTNLARF
-567 ELSVACNQITSLAPI
+567 SAAFNQISSLAPI
-582 ADLPIGNLNL
+582 YDLSIGFL
-592 SGIPIASLNE
+592 SVVGNPIASLNE
-602 LSGGKLVSTIFWFDC
+602 LSGGNLVSTIFWFEC
-617 SPTAGEYSVLAEMK
+617 SPTAGDYSVLAEMT
-631 NLVGFTCAGSVLE
+631 NLERFGCFGSLSD

-649 DFSAL
+649 DFSGL
-654 ANMRNLD
+654 AN
-661 YLYIANCQVKNLD
+661 
-674 FASDKPNLKTF
+674 
-685 ELWDCGIT
+685 
-693 SDMLS
+693 
-698 GIHDLP
+698 
-704 ALEML
+704 
-709 NLSYNRIT
+709 
-717 YVDNLALETMP
+717 
-728 NLKTLYLNNNYIH
+728 
-741 DFRPLIKSGVRRRH
+741 
-755 IGNQGDPAEL
+755 
-765 LSGDL
+765 
-770 AAARDMPVLG
+770 
-780 AELRAFLRQNGYDAP
+780 
-795 DGQPIPAEA
+795 
-804 LAKVGAVRMLGSRLY
+804 AK
-819 FQLLNE
+819 
-825 DGYLDWNDE
+825 
-834 LGRMWRKDGEE
+834 
-845 LDEERRNQPTGNTLD
+845 
-860 LTELSGCVNLQYLN
+860 
-874 LRDVWVSSARALEN
+874 
-888 LPRVGTLI
+888 
-896 LDNCGVT
+896 
-903 DDILPVLGS
+903 
-912 LASLDS
+912 
-918 LKLDNNA
+918 KLDH
-925 LTTLEGLQAL
+925 
-935 TNLQELSVAC
+935 
-945 NQITSLAPIADLP
+945 I
-958 IGNLN
+958 
-963 LSGIPIASLNELSG
+963 
-977 GKLVSTIFWFDC
+977 
-989 SPTAGEYSVLAEMK
+989 
-1003 NLVGFTCAGS
+1003 
-1013 VLEERLPQDFSALAN
+1013 
-1028 MRNLDYLYIANCQVK
+1028 YIANCQVK

-1113 GDQLSSLR
+1113 GDQLSGLR
-1121 DLPNIDFLDL
+1121 ALPNIDFLDL
-1131 SWNLITNI
+1131 SWNLITDI
-1139 DGLALDKMPTLHRLR
+1139 DGLALDKMPTLRGLR
-1154 LNDNSIQDSEAL
+1154 LNNNSIPDSEAL
-1166 KNIRVDVVYTMG
+1166 KNIKVDVVYTMG
-1178 QKDLTKQWLSEE
+1178 QKDPSEWLSEE
-1190 LRTALRRHLKLAGGE
+1190 LRTALRKHLKLADGE

-1214 ICALTV
+1214 IYALTV

-1245 SIQRDA
+1245 SIQRDE
-1251 GDYLIFRL
+1251 GDYRIFGL
-1259 EQLGWGGFSDGD
+1259 EQLERGSLSDGD
-1271 FQSMSEDEFDLN
+1271 FREMSENEFDLS
-1283 QLRTFRNL
+1283 QLKVFRSL

-1298 RKAVNTDALAGLPLR
+1298 RKAVNANELAGLPLN

-1321 LTDADLVAI
+1321 LTDADLVSTS
-1330 GQIGSISDLNLAR
+1330 QSWSIADLNLAR
-1343 NQITSLHGLEDH
+1343 NQITSLRGFEDH
-1355 GFGYLGLAFND
+1355 WFGYLGLAFND
-1366 VSDLSALNDEM
+1366 VSDLSALSNEM
-1377 NDMWGLD
+1377 NGMWGLD
-1384 LSYNSGITSLETLPA
+1384 LSYNSGITSLEMVPT

-1405 KALWIA
+1405 QRLTIA

-1418 PLSELKSL
+1418 PLSEFKSL
-1426 EMLRLGDGLNGNRI
+1426 KELRLGDGLNGRKI
-1440 NLNLKQ
+1440 NLNLEA
-1446 LTGATGL
+1446 LAGAAGL
-1453 EHLLLVGAQAD
+1453 EKLTLVGAQVD
-1464 SLDFLKNLT
+1464 SLDFLRNLT
-1473 KLKYLMVSNCGVTES
+1473 NLRYLTVSGCGVTES

-1493 NGLTKLEE
+1493 NELTQLEE
-1501 LWLENDGLTS
+1501 LALENDGLTS
-1511 LNGIQFD
+1511 LDGVPFE
-1518 RLKNLRYLS
+1518 RLTKLWSLRIG
-1527 LWGNDIAELPELNEN
+1527 GNAIETLPALD
-1542 IMVER
+1542 ERVNVQR

>member
-1 MRCMACK
+1 MEDRKLCMRCMACK

-506 WVSSARALENLPRV
+506 WVSSVQALENLPRV
-520 GTLILDNC
+520 ETLILDNC

-534 LPVLGSLASLDS
+534 LPVLGSLVSLGS
-546 LKLDNNALTTLE
+546 LSLDNNALTTLE
-558 GLQALTNLQ
+558 GMQTLANLVGF
-567 ELSVACNQITSLAPI
+567 SATFNQISSLAPI
-582 ADLPIGNLNL
+582 YDLSIGIL
-592 SGIPIASLNE
+592 SMEGNPIASLNE
-602 LSGGKLVSTIFWFDC
+602 LSGGNLVSTIFWFEC
-617 SPTAGEYSVLAEMK
+617 SPTAGDYSVLAEMT
-631 NLVGFTCAGSVLE
+631 NLERFVCYASLSE

-674 FASDKPNLKTF
+674 FASDKPNLKTL

-728 NLKTLYLNNNYIH
+728 NLKTLYLNNNYITS
-741 DFRPLIKSGVRRRH
+741 FAPLLKSNVRSRH
-755 IGNQGDPAEL
+755 IHSQIDSSEL

-770 AAARDMPVLG
+770 AAA
-780 AELRAFLRQNGYDAP
+780 LR
-795 DGQPIPAEA
+795 E
-804 LAKVGAVRMLGSRLY
+804 S
-819 FQLLNE
+819 LNV
-825 DGYLDWNDE
+825 
-834 LGRMWRKDGEE
+834 K
-845 LDEERRNQPTGNTLD
+845 ERR
-860 LTELSGCVNLQYLN
+860 V
-874 LRDVWVSSARALEN
+874 
-888 LPRVGTLI
+888 
-896 LDNCGVT
+896 
-903 DDILPVLGS
+903 
-912 LASLDS
+912 
-918 LKLDNNA
+918 
-925 LTTLEGLQAL
+925 
-935 TNLQELSVAC
+935 
-945 NQITSLAPIADLP
+945 
-958 IGNLN
+958 
-963 LSGIPIASLNELSG
+963 
-977 GKLVSTIFWFDC
+977 
-989 SPTAGEYSVLAEMK
+989 
-1003 NLVGFTCAGS
+1003 
-1013 VLEERLPQDFSALAN
+1013 
-1028 MRNLDYLYIANCQVK
+1028 
-1043 NLDFASDKPNLKT
+1043 
-1056 FELWDCGIT
+1056 
-1065 SDMLSGIH
+1065 
-1073 DLPAL
+1073 
-1078 EMLNLSYNR
+1078 
-1087 ITYVDN
+1087 
-1093 LALETMPNLK
+1093 
-1103 TLYLNMNRIT
+1103 
-1113 GDQLSSLR
+1113 
-1121 DLPNIDFLDL
+1121 
-1131 SWNLITNI
+1131 
-1139 DGLALDKMPTLHRLR
+1139 
-1154 LNDNSIQDSEAL
+1154 
-1166 KNIRVDVVYTMG
+1166 
-1178 QKDLTKQWLSEE
+1178 
-1190 LRTALRRHLKLAGGE
+1190 
-1205 WVTQEQLDR
+1205 VTQEQLDR

-1220 VNGEVTFHTYDGEID
+1220 VNGEVTFHAYNGEID
-1235 PNADMLEWLV
+1235 PDADMLEWLV
-1245 SIQRDA
+1245 SIQRDT
-1251 GDYLIFRL
+1251 GDYRIFGL

-1283 QLRTFRNL
+1283 QLRIFRNL

-1298 RKAVNTDALAGLPLR
+1298 RKAVNTDALAGLPLQ

-1343 NQITSLHGLEDH
+1343 NQITSLHGLEDL

-1405 KALWIA
+1405 EVLWIA
-1411 GLELDLT
+1411 GLEFDLT
-1418 PLSELKSL
+1418 PLSEFKSL
-1426 EMLRLGDGLNGNRI
+1426 RELRLGDGLNGRRI
-1440 NLNLKQ
+1440 NLNLEA
-1446 LTGATGL
+1446 LAGAAGL
-1453 EHLLLVGAQAD
+1453 EKLLLVGAQAD
-1464 SLDFLKNLT
+1464 SLDFLRNLT
-1473 KLKYLMVSNCGVTES
+1473 NLRYLTVSGCGVNES

-1493 NGLTKLEE
+1493 NELTQLEE
-1501 LWLENDGLTS
+1501 LALENDGLTS
-1511 LNGIQFD
+1511 LDGIPFE
-1518 RLKNLRYLS
+1518 RLTKLWSLRIG
-1527 LWGNDIAELPELNEN
+1527 GNAIETLPALD
-1542 IMVER
+1542 ERVNVQR

>member
-1 MRCMACK
+1 MEDRKLCMRCMARK

-352 GRQGGFTPAPIE
+352 GRQGGFLPAPIE

-472 ELDEER
+472 ALDEER

-506 WVSSARALENLPRV
+506 WVSNVQALENLPRV

-534 LPVLGSLASLDS
+534 LPVLGSLVSLGS
-546 LKLDNNALTTLE
+546 LSLDNNALTTLE
-558 GLQALTNLQ
+558 GMQTLANLVGF
-567 ELSVACNQITSLAPI
+567 SATFNQISSLAPI
-582 ADLPIGNLNL
+582 YDLSIGIL
-592 SGIPIASLNE
+592 SMEGNPIASLNE
-602 LSGGKLVSTIFWFDC
+602 LSGGNLVSTIFWFEC
-617 SPTAGEYSVLAEMK
+617 SPTAGDYSVLAEMT
-631 NLVGFTCAGSVLE
+631 NLERFVCYASLSE

-649 DFSAL
+649 DFSGL
-654 ANMRNLD
+654 ANAKKLD
-661 YLYIANCQVKNLD
+661 HLYIANCQVKNLD

-741 DFRPLIKSGVRRRH
+741 DFRPLIKSGVRRKH

-770 AAARDMPVLG
+770 AAA
-780 AELRAFLRQNGYDAP
+780 LR
-795 DGQPIPAEA
+795 E
-804 LAKVGAVRMLGSRLY
+804 S
-819 FQLLNE
+819 LNV
-825 DGYLDWNDE
+825 
-834 LGRMWRKDGEE
+834 K
-845 LDEERRNQPTGNTLD
+845 ERR
-860 LTELSGCVNLQYLN
+860 V
-874 LRDVWVSSARALEN
+874 
-888 LPRVGTLI
+888 
-896 LDNCGVT
+896 
-903 DDILPVLGS
+903 
-912 LASLDS
+912 
-918 LKLDNNA
+918 
-925 LTTLEGLQAL
+925 
-935 TNLQELSVAC
+935 
-945 NQITSLAPIADLP
+945 
-958 IGNLN
+958 
-963 LSGIPIASLNELSG
+963 
-977 GKLVSTIFWFDC
+977 
-989 SPTAGEYSVLAEMK
+989 
-1003 NLVGFTCAGS
+1003 
-1013 VLEERLPQDFSALAN
+1013 
-1028 MRNLDYLYIANCQVK
+1028 
-1043 NLDFASDKPNLKT
+1043 
-1056 FELWDCGIT
+1056 
-1065 SDMLSGIH
+1065 
-1073 DLPAL
+1073 
-1078 EMLNLSYNR
+1078 
-1087 ITYVDN
+1087 
-1093 LALETMPNLK
+1093 
-1103 TLYLNMNRIT
+1103 
-1113 GDQLSSLR
+1113 
-1121 DLPNIDFLDL
+1121 
-1131 SWNLITNI
+1131 
-1139 DGLALDKMPTLHRLR
+1139 
-1154 LNDNSIQDSEAL
+1154 
-1166 KNIRVDVVYTMG
+1166 
-1178 QKDLTKQWLSEE
+1178 
-1190 LRTALRRHLKLAGGE
+1190 
-1205 WVTQEQLDR
+1205 VTQEQLDR

-1235 PNADMLEWLV
+1235 PDADMLEWLV

-1251 GDYLIFRL
+1251 GDYWIFGL

-1271 FQSMSEDEFDLN
+1271 FQSMSEDEFDLS
-1283 QLRTFRNL
+1283 QLKVFRNL

-1343 NQITSLHGLEDH
+1343 NQITSLHGLEDL

-1405 KALWIA
+1405 KVLWIA

-1473 KLKYLMVSNCGVTES
+1473 KLKYLMVSSCGVTES

-1493 NGLTKLEE
+1493 NGLAKLEE

-1542 IMVER
+1542 ITVER

>member
-8 ADEQEACPVCG
+8 ADEQEACAVCG

-352 GRQGGFTPAPIE
+352 GRQGGFTPVPIE
-364 QETAEPTEAITAEPT
+364 QATAEPTEAITAEPT

-459 NDELGRMWRKDGE
+459 NDELGRMWREDGE

-506 WVSSARALENLPRV
+506 WVSSVQALENLPRV

-558 GLQALTNLQ
+558 GLQALTDLQ

-602 LSGGKLVSTIFWFDC
+602 LSGGKLVSTILWFDC

-649 DFSAL
+649 DFGAL

-674 FASDKPNLKTF
+674 FASDKPNLKTL

-741 DFRPLIKSGVRRRH
+741 DFRPLIKSGVRRKH

-770 AAARDMPVLG
+770 AAA
-780 AELRAFLRQNGYDAP
+780 LR
-795 DGQPIPAEA
+795 E
-804 LAKVGAVRMLGSRLY
+804 S
-819 FQLLNE
+819 LNV
-825 DGYLDWNDE
+825 
-834 LGRMWRKDGEE
+834 K
-845 LDEERRNQPTGNTLD
+845 ERR
-860 LTELSGCVNLQYLN
+860 V
-874 LRDVWVSSARALEN
+874 
-888 LPRVGTLI
+888 
-896 LDNCGVT
+896 
-903 DDILPVLGS
+903 
-912 LASLDS
+912 
-918 LKLDNNA
+918 
-925 LTTLEGLQAL
+925 
-935 TNLQELSVAC
+935 
-945 NQITSLAPIADLP
+945 
-958 IGNLN
+958 
-963 LSGIPIASLNELSG
+963 
-977 GKLVSTIFWFDC
+977 
-989 SPTAGEYSVLAEMK
+989 
-1003 NLVGFTCAGS
+1003 
-1013 VLEERLPQDFSALAN
+1013 
-1028 MRNLDYLYIANCQVK
+1028 
-1043 NLDFASDKPNLKT
+1043 
-1056 FELWDCGIT
+1056 
-1065 SDMLSGIH
+1065 
-1073 DLPAL
+1073 
-1078 EMLNLSYNR
+1078 
-1087 ITYVDN
+1087 
-1093 LALETMPNLK
+1093 
-1103 TLYLNMNRIT
+1103 
-1113 GDQLSSLR
+1113 
-1121 DLPNIDFLDL
+1121 
-1131 SWNLITNI
+1131 
-1139 DGLALDKMPTLHRLR
+1139 
-1154 LNDNSIQDSEAL
+1154 
-1166 KNIRVDVVYTMG
+1166 
-1178 QKDLTKQWLSEE
+1178 
-1190 LRTALRRHLKLAGGE
+1190 
-1205 WVTQEQLDR
+1205 VTQEQLDR

-1235 PNADMLEWLV
+1235 PDADMLEWLV

-1251 GDYLIFRL
+1251 GDYWIFGL

-1283 QLRTFRNL
+1283 QLRIFRNL

-1330 GQIGSISDLNLAR
+1330 GQIGSVSDLNLAR
-1343 NQITSLHGLEDH
+1343 NQITSLHGLEDL

-1384 LSYNSGITSLETLPA
+1384 LSYNSGITSLETLPV

-1405 KALWIA
+1405 EVLWIA

-1426 EMLRLGDGLNGNRI
+1426 EMLRLGDGLNGRRI
-1440 NLNLKQ
+1440 NLNLEA
-1446 LTGATGL
+1446 LAGAAGL
-1453 EHLLLVGAQAD
+1453 EKLTLVGAQAD

-1493 NGLTKLEE
+1493 NGLAKLEE

>member
-1 MRCMACK
+1 MEDQKLCMRCMARK

-312 LYGYGINDAPLSKPQ
+312 LYGYGIIDAPPSKPQ

-352 GRQGGFTPAPIE
+352 GRQGGFPPAPIE

-459 NDELGRMWRKDGE
+459 NDELGRMWREDGE
-472 ELDEER
+472 ALDEER

-506 WVSSARALENLPRV
+506 WVSNVQALENLPRV

-558 GLQALTNLQ
+558 GLQALTDLQ

-582 ADLPIGNLNL
+582 ADLPVGNLNL
-592 SGIPIASLNE
+592 SGMPIASLNE
-602 LSGGKLVSTIFWFDC
+602 LFGGKLVSTIFWFDC
-617 SPTAGEYSVLAEMK
+617 SPTAEDYSVVAEMK
-631 NLVGFTCAGSVLE
+631 NLTGFTCAGSVLE

-674 FASDKPNLKTF
+674 FASDKPNLKTL

-717 YVDNLALETMP
+717 SIDNLALDTMP
-728 NLKTLYLNNNYIH
+728 NLKTLYLNNNYITS
-741 DFRPLIKSGVRRRH
+741 FAPLLKSNVRSRH
-755 IGNQGDPAEL
+755 IHSQSDPSEL

-770 AAARDMPVLG
+770 AAA
-780 AELRAFLRQNGYDAP
+780 LR
-795 DGQPIPAEA
+795 E
-804 LAKVGAVRMLGSRLY
+804 S
-819 FQLLNE
+819 LNV
-825 DGYLDWNDE
+825 
-834 LGRMWRKDGEE
+834 K
-845 LDEERRNQPTGNTLD
+845 ERR
-860 LTELSGCVNLQYLN
+860 V
-874 LRDVWVSSARALEN
+874 
-888 LPRVGTLI
+888 
-896 LDNCGVT
+896 
-903 DDILPVLGS
+903 
-912 LASLDS
+912 
-918 LKLDNNA
+918 
-925 LTTLEGLQAL
+925 
-935 TNLQELSVAC
+935 
-945 NQITSLAPIADLP
+945 
-958 IGNLN
+958 
-963 LSGIPIASLNELSG
+963 
-977 GKLVSTIFWFDC
+977 
-989 SPTAGEYSVLAEMK
+989 
-1003 NLVGFTCAGS
+1003 
-1013 VLEERLPQDFSALAN
+1013 
-1028 MRNLDYLYIANCQVK
+1028 
-1043 NLDFASDKPNLKT
+1043 
-1056 FELWDCGIT
+1056 
-1065 SDMLSGIH
+1065 
-1073 DLPAL
+1073 
-1078 EMLNLSYNR
+1078 
-1087 ITYVDN
+1087 
-1093 LALETMPNLK
+1093 
-1103 TLYLNMNRIT
+1103 
-1113 GDQLSSLR
+1113 
-1121 DLPNIDFLDL
+1121 
-1131 SWNLITNI
+1131 
-1139 DGLALDKMPTLHRLR
+1139 
-1154 LNDNSIQDSEAL
+1154 
-1166 KNIRVDVVYTMG
+1166 
-1178 QKDLTKQWLSEE
+1178 
-1190 LRTALRRHLKLAGGE
+1190 
-1205 WVTQEQLDR
+1205 VTQEQLDR

-1220 VNGEVTFHTYDGEID
+1220 VNGEVTFYTYDGEID
-1235 PNADMLEWLV
+1235 PDADMLEWLE

-1251 GDYLIFRL
+1251 GDYWIFGL

-1271 FQSMSEDEFDLN
+1271 FQSMSEDEFDLS
-1283 QLRTFRNL
+1283 QLKVFRNL

-1343 NQITSLHGLEDH
+1343 NQITSLHGLEDL

-1405 KALWIA
+1405 KVLWIA

-1418 PLSELKSL
+1418 PLSEFKSL
-1426 EMLRLGDGLNGNRI
+1426 RELRLGDGLNGRRI
-1440 NLNLKQ
+1440 NLNLEA
-1446 LTGATGL
+1446 LAGAAGL
-1453 EHLLLVGAQAD
+1453 EKLTLVGAQAD

-1493 NGLTKLEE
+1493 NGLAKLEE

-1527 LWGNDIAELPELNEN
+1527 LWGNDIAELPKLNEN

>member
-1 MRCMACK
+1 MEDQKLCMRCMAMK
-8 ADEQEACPVCG
+8 TDEQEACAVCG

-64 HMPVAIKEYFPSGVV
+64 HIPVAIKEYFPSGVV

-85 HTVNVFAGKDE
+85 CTVSVFAGKDE
-96 QSFLLGRDRFFREA
+96 QSFLKGRESFFREA

-129 LENGTAYIIME
+129 IENGTAYIIME
-140 YISGINLGTYAA
+140 YISGINLGVYASK
-152 QRGGKLGFQETLQ
+152 RGGKLGFEETLR
-165 LLKTPIQTL
+165 LLETPIRTL
-174 EELHRYSTYHRDISP
+174 NALHGASTYHRDISP

-227 PVEMYSSTGK
+227 PVEMYSTNGK
-237 DGPYSDVYSM
+237 DGSYSDVYSM

-259 PPAATERLNADSLVR
+259 PPAATERLDADPLVR
-274 PTMLGVKEI
+274 PTMLGVKDI
-283 SQEQEAALMK
+283 TTTQENALMR
-293 GMAVQLNDR
+293 GLTVQQKDR
-302 YQTMAEFFHD
+302 YQTMAEFFYD
-312 LYGYGINDAPLSKPQ
+312 LYGRGIDDDPNPKPK
-327 PKHRTLL
+327 PKPKRRALTFIAALL
-334 VLLALA
+334 GV
-340 CVALLVGAGILL
+340 VALVGVGVLL
-352 GRQGGFTPAPIE
+352 GRGGGFLPFPSATKTP
-364 QETAEPTEAITAEPT
+364 EPTV
-379 AEPTEA
+379 
-385 PTAEPTETPAAVADA
+385 TETPVPTQAVPDA
-400 ARDMPVLGAELRA
+400 ALNMPVLGAELRA

-435 VGAVRMLGSRLYF
+435 VGAVRILGSRLYF

-506 WVSSARALENLPRV
+506 WVSNVQALENLPRV

-534 LPVLGSLASLDS
+534 LPVLVSLASLDS

-582 ADLPIGNLNL
+582 ADQPIGNLNL

-674 FASDKPNLKTF
+674 FASDKPNLKTL

-741 DFRPLIKSGVRRRH
+741 DFRPMIKSGVRRRH

-770 AAARDMPVLG
+770 AAA
-780 AELRAFLRQNGYDAP
+780 LR
-795 DGQPIPAEA
+795 E
-804 LAKVGAVRMLGSRLY
+804 S
-819 FQLLNE
+819 LNV
-825 DGYLDWNDE
+825 
-834 LGRMWRKDGEE
+834 K
-845 LDEERRNQPTGNTLD
+845 ERR
-860 LTELSGCVNLQYLN
+860 V
-874 LRDVWVSSARALEN
+874 
-888 LPRVGTLI
+888 
-896 LDNCGVT
+896 
-903 DDILPVLGS
+903 
-912 LASLDS
+912 
-918 LKLDNNA
+918 
-925 LTTLEGLQAL
+925 
-935 TNLQELSVAC
+935 
-945 NQITSLAPIADLP
+945 
-958 IGNLN
+958 
-963 LSGIPIASLNELSG
+963 
-977 GKLVSTIFWFDC
+977 
-989 SPTAGEYSVLAEMK
+989 
-1003 NLVGFTCAGS
+1003 
-1013 VLEERLPQDFSALAN
+1013 
-1028 MRNLDYLYIANCQVK
+1028 
-1043 NLDFASDKPNLKT
+1043 
-1056 FELWDCGIT
+1056 
-1065 SDMLSGIH
+1065 
-1073 DLPAL
+1073 
-1078 EMLNLSYNR
+1078 
-1087 ITYVDN
+1087 
-1093 LALETMPNLK
+1093 
-1103 TLYLNMNRIT
+1103 
-1113 GDQLSSLR
+1113 
-1121 DLPNIDFLDL
+1121 
-1131 SWNLITNI
+1131 
-1139 DGLALDKMPTLHRLR
+1139 
-1154 LNDNSIQDSEAL
+1154 
-1166 KNIRVDVVYTMG
+1166 
-1178 QKDLTKQWLSEE
+1178 
-1190 LRTALRRHLKLAGGE
+1190 
-1205 WVTQEQLDR
+1205 VTQEQLDR

-1235 PNADMLEWLV
+1235 PDADMLEWLV

-1251 GDYLIFRL
+1251 GDYWIFGL

-1283 QLRTFRNL
+1283 QLRIFRNL

-1298 RKAVNTDALAGLPLR
+1298 RKAVNTDALAGLPLQ

-1366 VSDLSALNDEM
+1366 VSDISALNDEM

-1405 KALWIA
+1405 EVLWIA

-1418 PLSELKSL
+1418 PLSEFKSL
-1426 EMLRLGDGLNGNRI
+1426 RELRLGDGLNGRRI
-1440 NLNLKQ
+1440 NLNLEA
-1446 LTGATGL
+1446 LAGAAGL
-1453 EHLLLVGAQAD
+1453 EKLTLVGAQVD

-1473 KLKYLMVSNCGVTES
+1473 KLKYLTVSNCGVTES

>member
-1 MRCMACK
+1 MEDRKLCMRCMACK

-85 HTVNVFAGKDE
+85 CTVSVFAGKDE
-96 QSFLLGRDRFFREA
+96 QSFLKGRESFFREA

-129 LENGTAYIIME
+129 IENGTAYIIME
-140 YISGINLGTYAA
+140 YISGINLGVYASK
-152 QRGGKLGFQETLQ
+152 RGGKLGFEETLR
-165 LLKTPIQTL
+165 LLETPIRTL
-174 EELHRYSTYHRDISP
+174 NALHGASTYHRDISP

-227 PVEMYSSTGK
+227 PVEMYSTNGK
-237 DGPYSDVYSM
+237 DGSYSDVYSM

-259 PPAATERLNADSLVR
+259 PPAATERLDADPLVR
-274 PTMLGVKEI
+274 PTMLGVKDI
-283 SQEQEAALMK
+283 TTTQENALMR
-293 GMAVQLNDR
+293 GLTVQQKDR
-302 YQTMAEFFHD
+302 YQTMAEFFYD
-312 LYGYGINDAPLSKPQ
+312 LYGRGIDDDPNPKPK
-327 PKHRTLL
+327 PKPKRRALTFIAALL
-334 VLLALA
+334 GV
-340 CVALLVGAGILL
+340 VALVGVGVLL
-352 GRQGGFTPAPIE
+352 GRGGNFLPFPFA
-364 QETAEPTEAITAEPT
+364 
-379 AEPTEA
+379 
-385 PTAEPTETPAAVADA
+385 TETPAPTVTETPVPTQAVPGA
-400 ARDMPVLGAELRA
+400 ALNMPVLGAELRA

-506 WVSSARALENLPRV
+506 WVSNVQALENLPRV

-558 GLQALTNLQ
+558 GLQALTDLQ

-592 SGIPIASLNE
+592 SGMPIASLNE

-674 FASDKPNLKTF
+674 FASDKLNLKTL

-741 DFRPLIKSGVRRRH
+741 DFRPLIKSGVRRKH

-770 AAARDMPVLG
+770 AAA
-780 AELRAFLRQNGYDAP
+780 LR
-795 DGQPIPAEA
+795 E
-804 LAKVGAVRMLGSRLY
+804 S
-819 FQLLNE
+819 LNV
-825 DGYLDWNDE
+825 
-834 LGRMWRKDGEE
+834 K
-845 LDEERRNQPTGNTLD
+845 ERR
-860 LTELSGCVNLQYLN
+860 V
-874 LRDVWVSSARALEN
+874 
-888 LPRVGTLI
+888 
-896 LDNCGVT
+896 
-903 DDILPVLGS
+903 
-912 LASLDS
+912 
-918 LKLDNNA
+918 
-925 LTTLEGLQAL
+925 
-935 TNLQELSVAC
+935 
-945 NQITSLAPIADLP
+945 
-958 IGNLN
+958 
-963 LSGIPIASLNELSG
+963 
-977 GKLVSTIFWFDC
+977 
-989 SPTAGEYSVLAEMK
+989 
-1003 NLVGFTCAGS
+1003 
-1013 VLEERLPQDFSALAN
+1013 
-1028 MRNLDYLYIANCQVK
+1028 
-1043 NLDFASDKPNLKT
+1043 
-1056 FELWDCGIT
+1056 
-1065 SDMLSGIH
+1065 
-1073 DLPAL
+1073 
-1078 EMLNLSYNR
+1078 
-1087 ITYVDN
+1087 
-1093 LALETMPNLK
+1093 
-1103 TLYLNMNRIT
+1103 
-1113 GDQLSSLR
+1113 
-1121 DLPNIDFLDL
+1121 
-1131 SWNLITNI
+1131 
-1139 DGLALDKMPTLHRLR
+1139 
-1154 LNDNSIQDSEAL
+1154 
-1166 KNIRVDVVYTMG
+1166 
-1178 QKDLTKQWLSEE
+1178 
-1190 LRTALRRHLKLAGGE
+1190 
-1205 WVTQEQLDR
+1205 VTQEQLDR

-1220 VNGEVTFHTYDGEID
+1220 VNGEVTFYTYNGEID
-1235 PNADMLEWLV
+1235 PDADMLEWLV

-1283 QLRTFRNL
+1283 QLRIFRNL

-1298 RKAVNTDALAGLPLR
+1298 RKAVNTDALVGLPLR

-1343 NQITSLHGLEDH
+1343 NQITSLHGLEDL

-1384 LSYNSGITSLETLPA
+1384 LSYNSGITSVETLPA

-1405 KALWIA
+1405 EVLWIA

-1418 PLSELKSL
+1418 PLSEFKSL
-1426 EMLRLGDGLNGNRI
+1426 RELRLGDGLNGNRI

-1473 KLKYLMVSNCGVTES
+1473 KLKYLMVSSCGVTES

-1493 NGLTKLEE
+1493 NGLAKLEE

>member
-1 MRCMACK
+1 MEDRKLCMRCMACK

-312 LYGYGINDAPLSKPQ
+312 LYGYGINDAPPSKPQ
-327 PKHRTLL
+327 PKHRSLL

-352 GRQGGFTPAPIE
+352 GRQGGFPPAPIE
-364 QETAEPTEAITAEPT
+364 QATAEPTEAITAEPT

-472 ELDEER
+472 YLDEER

-506 WVSSARALENLPRV
+506 WVSNVQALENLPRV

-674 FASDKPNLKTF
+674 FASDKLNLKTL

-717 YVDNLALETMP
+717 SIDNLALDTMP
-728 NLKTLYLNNNYIH
+728 NLKTLYLNNNYITS
-741 DFRPLIKSGVRRRH
+741 FAPLLKSNVRSRH
-755 IGNQGDPAEL
+755 IHSQSDPSEL

-770 AAARDMPVLG
+770 AAA
-780 AELRAFLRQNGYDAP
+780 LR
-795 DGQPIPAEA
+795 E
-804 LAKVGAVRMLGSRLY
+804 S
-819 FQLLNE
+819 LNV
-825 DGYLDWNDE
+825 
-834 LGRMWRKDGEE
+834 K
-845 LDEERRNQPTGNTLD
+845 ERR
-860 LTELSGCVNLQYLN
+860 V
-874 LRDVWVSSARALEN
+874 
-888 LPRVGTLI
+888 
-896 LDNCGVT
+896 
-903 DDILPVLGS
+903 
-912 LASLDS
+912 
-918 LKLDNNA
+918 
-925 LTTLEGLQAL
+925 
-935 TNLQELSVAC
+935 
-945 NQITSLAPIADLP
+945 
-958 IGNLN
+958 
-963 LSGIPIASLNELSG
+963 
-977 GKLVSTIFWFDC
+977 
-989 SPTAGEYSVLAEMK
+989 
-1003 NLVGFTCAGS
+1003 
-1013 VLEERLPQDFSALAN
+1013 
-1028 MRNLDYLYIANCQVK
+1028 
-1043 NLDFASDKPNLKT
+1043 
-1056 FELWDCGIT
+1056 
-1065 SDMLSGIH
+1065 
-1073 DLPAL
+1073 
-1078 EMLNLSYNR
+1078 
-1087 ITYVDN
+1087 
-1093 LALETMPNLK
+1093 
-1103 TLYLNMNRIT
+1103 
-1113 GDQLSSLR
+1113 
-1121 DLPNIDFLDL
+1121 
-1131 SWNLITNI
+1131 
-1139 DGLALDKMPTLHRLR
+1139 
-1154 LNDNSIQDSEAL
+1154 
-1166 KNIRVDVVYTMG
+1166 
-1178 QKDLTKQWLSEE
+1178 
-1190 LRTALRRHLKLAGGE
+1190 
-1205 WVTQEQLDR
+1205 VTQEQLDR
-1214 ICALTV
+1214 IYALTV

-1245 SIQRDA
+1245 SIQREE
-1251 GDYLIFRL
+1251 GDYRIFGL
-1259 EQLGWGGFSDGD
+1259 EQLERGSLSDGD
-1271 FQSMSEDEFDLN
+1271 FREMSADEFDLS
-1283 QLRTFRNL
+1283 QLKVFRNL

-1298 RKAVNTDALAGLPLR
+1298 RKAVNTDALVGLPLR

-1343 NQITSLHGLEDH
+1343 NQITSLHGLEDL

-1405 KALWIA
+1405 KVLWIA

-1418 PLSELKSL
+1418 PLSEFKSL
-1426 EMLRLGDGLNGNRI
+1426 RELRLGDGLNGRRI
-1440 NLNLKQ
+1440 NLNLEA
-1446 LTGATGL
+1446 LAGAAGL
-1453 EHLLLVGAQAD
+1453 EKLTLVGAQVD
-1464 SLDFLKNLT
+1464 SLDFLRNLT
-1473 KLKYLMVSNCGVTES
+1473 NLRYLTVSGCGVNES

-1493 NGLTKLEE
+1493 NGLAKLEE

>member
-1 MRCMACK
+1 MEDRKLCMRCMARK

-352 GRQGGFTPAPIE
+352 GRQGGFPPAPIE
-364 QETAEPTEAITAEPT
+364 QEMAEPTEAITAEPT

-472 ELDEER
+472 YLDEER

-506 WVSSARALENLPRV
+506 WVSNVQALENLPRV

-728 NLKTLYLNNNYIH
+728 NLKTLYLNNNYITS
-741 DFRPLIKSGVRRRH
+741 FAPLLKSNVRSRH
-755 IGNQGDPAEL
+755 IHSQSDPSEL

-770 AAARDMPVLG
+770 AAA
-780 AELRAFLRQNGYDAP
+780 LR
-795 DGQPIPAEA
+795 E
-804 LAKVGAVRMLGSRLY
+804 S
-819 FQLLNE
+819 LNV
-825 DGYLDWNDE
+825 
-834 LGRMWRKDGEE
+834 K
-845 LDEERRNQPTGNTLD
+845 ERR
-860 LTELSGCVNLQYLN
+860 V
-874 LRDVWVSSARALEN
+874 
-888 LPRVGTLI
+888 
-896 LDNCGVT
+896 
-903 DDILPVLGS
+903 
-912 LASLDS
+912 
-918 LKLDNNA
+918 
-925 LTTLEGLQAL
+925 
-935 TNLQELSVAC
+935 
-945 NQITSLAPIADLP
+945 
-958 IGNLN
+958 
-963 LSGIPIASLNELSG
+963 
-977 GKLVSTIFWFDC
+977 
-989 SPTAGEYSVLAEMK
+989 
-1003 NLVGFTCAGS
+1003 
-1013 VLEERLPQDFSALAN
+1013 
-1028 MRNLDYLYIANCQVK
+1028 
-1043 NLDFASDKPNLKT
+1043 
-1056 FELWDCGIT
+1056 
-1065 SDMLSGIH
+1065 
-1073 DLPAL
+1073 
-1078 EMLNLSYNR
+1078 
-1087 ITYVDN
+1087 
-1093 LALETMPNLK
+1093 
-1103 TLYLNMNRIT
+1103 
-1113 GDQLSSLR
+1113 
-1121 DLPNIDFLDL
+1121 
-1131 SWNLITNI
+1131 
-1139 DGLALDKMPTLHRLR
+1139 
-1154 LNDNSIQDSEAL
+1154 
-1166 KNIRVDVVYTMG
+1166 
-1178 QKDLTKQWLSEE
+1178 
-1190 LRTALRRHLKLAGGE
+1190 
-1205 WVTQEQLDR
+1205 VTQEQLDR

-1220 VNGEVTFHTYDGEID
+1220 VNGEVTFHAYNGEID
-1235 PNADMLEWLV
+1235 PDADMLEWLV

-1271 FQSMSEDEFDLN
+1271 FREMSADEFDLS
-1283 QLRTFRNL
+1283 QLKVFRNL

>member
-1 MRCMACK
+1 MCR
-8 ADEQEACPVCG
+8 

-64 HMPVAIKEYFPSGVV
+64 HIPVAIKEYFPSGVV

-85 HTVNVFAGKDE
+85 CTVSVFAGKDE
-96 QSFLLGRDRFFREA
+96 QSFLKGRESFFREA

-129 LENGTAYIIME
+129 IENGTAYIIME
-140 YISGINLGTYAA
+140 YISGINLGVYASK
-152 QRGGKLGFQETLQ
+152 RGGKLGFEETLR
-165 LLKTPIQTL
+165 LLETPIRTL
-174 EELHRYSTYHRDISP
+174 NALHGASTYHRDISP

-227 PVEMYSSTGK
+227 PVEMYSTNGK
-237 DGPYSDVYSM
+237 DGSYSDVYSM

-259 PPAATERLNADSLVR
+259 PPAATERLDADPLVR
-274 PTMLGVKEI
+274 PTMLGVKDI
-283 SQEQEAALMK
+283 TTTQENALMR
-293 GMAVQLNDR
+293 GLTVQQKDR
-302 YQTMAEFFHD
+302 YQTMAEFFYD
-312 LYGYGINDAPLSKPQ
+312 LYGRGIDDDPNPKPK
-327 PKHRTLL
+327 PKPKRRALTFIAALL
-334 VLLALA
+334 GV
-340 CVALLVGAGILL
+340 VALVGVGVLL
-352 GRQGGFTPAPIE
+352 GRGGNFLPFPFA
-364 QETAEPTEAITAEPT
+364 
-379 AEPTEA
+379 
-385 PTAEPTETPAAVADA
+385 TETPAPTVTETPVPTQAVPGA
-400 ARDMPVLGAELRA
+400 ALNMPVLGAELRA

-506 WVSSARALENLPRV
+506 WVSNVQALENLPRV

-674 FASDKPNLKTF
+674 FASDKLNLKTL

-741 DFRPLIKSGVRRRH
+741 DFRPLIKSGVRRKH

-770 AAARDMPVLG
+770 AAA
-780 AELRAFLRQNGYDAP
+780 LR
-795 DGQPIPAEA
+795 E
-804 LAKVGAVRMLGSRLY
+804 S
-819 FQLLNE
+819 LNV
-825 DGYLDWNDE
+825 
-834 LGRMWRKDGEE
+834 K
-845 LDEERRNQPTGNTLD
+845 ERR
-860 LTELSGCVNLQYLN
+860 V
-874 LRDVWVSSARALEN
+874 
-888 LPRVGTLI
+888 
-896 LDNCGVT
+896 
-903 DDILPVLGS
+903 
-912 LASLDS
+912 
-918 LKLDNNA
+918 
-925 LTTLEGLQAL
+925 
-935 TNLQELSVAC
+935 
-945 NQITSLAPIADLP
+945 
-958 IGNLN
+958 
-963 LSGIPIASLNELSG
+963 
-977 GKLVSTIFWFDC
+977 
-989 SPTAGEYSVLAEMK
+989 
-1003 NLVGFTCAGS
+1003 
-1013 VLEERLPQDFSALAN
+1013 
-1028 MRNLDYLYIANCQVK
+1028 
-1043 NLDFASDKPNLKT
+1043 
-1056 FELWDCGIT
+1056 
-1065 SDMLSGIH
+1065 
-1073 DLPAL
+1073 
-1078 EMLNLSYNR
+1078 
-1087 ITYVDN
+1087 
-1093 LALETMPNLK
+1093 
-1103 TLYLNMNRIT
+1103 
-1113 GDQLSSLR
+1113 
-1121 DLPNIDFLDL
+1121 
-1131 SWNLITNI
+1131 
-1139 DGLALDKMPTLHRLR
+1139 
-1154 LNDNSIQDSEAL
+1154 
-1166 KNIRVDVVYTMG
+1166 
-1178 QKDLTKQWLSEE
+1178 
-1190 LRTALRRHLKLAGGE
+1190 
-1205 WVTQEQLDR
+1205 VTQEQLDR

-1245 SIQRDA
+1245 SIQREE
-1251 GDYLIFRL
+1251 GDYRIFGL
-1259 EQLGWGGFSDGD
+1259 EQLERGSLSDGD
-1271 FQSMSEDEFDLN
+1271 FREMSEDEFDLN
-1283 QLRTFRNL
+1283 QLRIFRNL

-1298 RKAVNTDALAGLPLR
+1298 RKAINANELAGLPLQ

-1473 KLKYLMVSNCGVTES
+1473 KLKYLMVSSCGVTES

-1527 LWGNDIAELPELNEN
+1527 LWGNDVAELPELNEN

>member
-1 MRCMACK
+1 MEDQKLCMRCMARK

-312 LYGYGINDAPLSKPQ
+312 LYGYGIIDAPPSKPQ

-352 GRQGGFTPAPIE
+352 GRQGGFPPAPIE

-459 NDELGRMWRKDGE
+459 NDELGRMWREDGE
-472 ELDEER
+472 ALDEER

-506 WVSSARALENLPRV
+506 WVSNVQALENLPRV

-558 GLQALTNLQ
+558 GLQALTDLQ

-582 ADLPIGNLNL
+582 ADLPVGNLNL
-592 SGIPIASLNE
+592 SGMPIASLNE
-602 LSGGKLVSTIFWFDC
+602 LFGGKLVSTIFWFDC
-617 SPTAGEYSVLAEMK
+617 SPTAEDYSVVAEMK
-631 NLVGFTCAGSVLE
+631 NLTGFTCAGSVLE

-674 FASDKPNLKTF
+674 FASDKPNLKTL

-717 YVDNLALETMP
+717 SIDNLALDTMP
-728 NLKTLYLNNNYIH
+728 NLKTLYLNNNYITS
-741 DFRPLIKSGVRRRH
+741 FAPLLKSNVRSRH
-755 IGNQGDPAEL
+755 IHSQSDPSEL

-770 AAARDMPVLG
+770 AAA
-780 AELRAFLRQNGYDAP
+780 LR
-795 DGQPIPAEA
+795 E
-804 LAKVGAVRMLGSRLY
+804 S
-819 FQLLNE
+819 LNV
-825 DGYLDWNDE
+825 
-834 LGRMWRKDGEE
+834 K
-845 LDEERRNQPTGNTLD
+845 ERR
-860 LTELSGCVNLQYLN
+860 V
-874 LRDVWVSSARALEN
+874 
-888 LPRVGTLI
+888 
-896 LDNCGVT
+896 
-903 DDILPVLGS
+903 
-912 LASLDS
+912 
-918 LKLDNNA
+918 
-925 LTTLEGLQAL
+925 
-935 TNLQELSVAC
+935 
-945 NQITSLAPIADLP
+945 
-958 IGNLN
+958 
-963 LSGIPIASLNELSG
+963 
-977 GKLVSTIFWFDC
+977 
-989 SPTAGEYSVLAEMK
+989 
-1003 NLVGFTCAGS
+1003 
-1013 VLEERLPQDFSALAN
+1013 
-1028 MRNLDYLYIANCQVK
+1028 
-1043 NLDFASDKPNLKT
+1043 
-1056 FELWDCGIT
+1056 
-1065 SDMLSGIH
+1065 
-1073 DLPAL
+1073 
-1078 EMLNLSYNR
+1078 
-1087 ITYVDN
+1087 
-1093 LALETMPNLK
+1093 
-1103 TLYLNMNRIT
+1103 
-1113 GDQLSSLR
+1113 
-1121 DLPNIDFLDL
+1121 
-1131 SWNLITNI
+1131 
-1139 DGLALDKMPTLHRLR
+1139 
-1154 LNDNSIQDSEAL
+1154 
-1166 KNIRVDVVYTMG
+1166 
-1178 QKDLTKQWLSEE
+1178 
-1190 LRTALRRHLKLAGGE
+1190 
-1205 WVTQEQLDR
+1205 VTQEQLDR

-1235 PNADMLEWLV
+1235 PDADMLEWLV
-1245 SIQRDA
+1245 SIQMEE
-1251 GDYLIFRL
+1251 GDYRIFGL
-1259 EQLGWGGFSDGD
+1259 EQLERGSLSDGD
-1271 FQSMSEDEFDLN
+1271 FREMSEDEFDLS
-1283 QLRTFRNL
+1283 QLKVFRNL

-1321 LTDADLVAI
+1321 LTDADLVVI

-1405 KALWIA
+1405 KVLWIA

-1418 PLSELKSL
+1418 PLSEFKSL
-1426 EMLRLGDGLNGNRI
+1426 RELRLGDGLNGRRI
-1440 NLNLKQ
+1440 NLNLEA
-1446 LTGATGL
+1446 LAGAAGL
-1453 EHLLLVGAQAD
+1453 EKLTLVGAQAD

-1493 NGLTKLEE
+1493 NGLAKLEE

-1527 LWGNDIAELPELNEN
+1527 LWGNDIAELPKLNEN

>member
-1 MRCMACK
+1 MEDQKLCMRCMARK

-312 LYGYGINDAPLSKPQ
+312 LYGYGIIDAPPSKPQ

-334 VLLALA
+334 VLLALV

-352 GRQGGFTPAPIE
+352 GRQGGFPPAPIE

-459 NDELGRMWRKDGE
+459 NDELGRMWREDGE
-472 ELDEER
+472 ALDEER

-506 WVSSARALENLPRV
+506 WVSNVQALENLPRV

-558 GLQALTNLQ
+558 GLQALTDLQ

-582 ADLPIGNLNL
+582 ADLPVGNLNL
-592 SGIPIASLNE
+592 SGMPIASLNE
-602 LSGGKLVSTIFWFDC
+602 LFGGKLVSTIFWFDC
-617 SPTAGEYSVLAEMK
+617 SPTAEDYSVVAEMK
-631 NLVGFTCAGSVLE
+631 NLTGFTCAGSVLE

-674 FASDKPNLKTF
+674 FASDKPNLKTL

-717 YVDNLALETMP
+717 SIDNLALDTMP
-728 NLKTLYLNNNYIH
+728 NLKTLYLNNNYITS
-741 DFRPLIKSGVRRRH
+741 FAPLLKSNVRSRH
-755 IGNQGDPAEL
+755 IHSQSDPSEL

-770 AAARDMPVLG
+770 AAA
-780 AELRAFLRQNGYDAP
+780 LR
-795 DGQPIPAEA
+795 E
-804 LAKVGAVRMLGSRLY
+804 S
-819 FQLLNE
+819 LNV
-825 DGYLDWNDE
+825 
-834 LGRMWRKDGEE
+834 K
-845 LDEERRNQPTGNTLD
+845 ERR
-860 LTELSGCVNLQYLN
+860 V
-874 LRDVWVSSARALEN
+874 
-888 LPRVGTLI
+888 
-896 LDNCGVT
+896 
-903 DDILPVLGS
+903 
-912 LASLDS
+912 
-918 LKLDNNA
+918 
-925 LTTLEGLQAL
+925 
-935 TNLQELSVAC
+935 
-945 NQITSLAPIADLP
+945 
-958 IGNLN
+958 
-963 LSGIPIASLNELSG
+963 
-977 GKLVSTIFWFDC
+977 
-989 SPTAGEYSVLAEMK
+989 
-1003 NLVGFTCAGS
+1003 
-1013 VLEERLPQDFSALAN
+1013 
-1028 MRNLDYLYIANCQVK
+1028 
-1043 NLDFASDKPNLKT
+1043 
-1056 FELWDCGIT
+1056 
-1065 SDMLSGIH
+1065 
-1073 DLPAL
+1073 
-1078 EMLNLSYNR
+1078 
-1087 ITYVDN
+1087 
-1093 LALETMPNLK
+1093 
-1103 TLYLNMNRIT
+1103 
-1113 GDQLSSLR
+1113 
-1121 DLPNIDFLDL
+1121 
-1131 SWNLITNI
+1131 
-1139 DGLALDKMPTLHRLR
+1139 
-1154 LNDNSIQDSEAL
+1154 
-1166 KNIRVDVVYTMG
+1166 
-1178 QKDLTKQWLSEE
+1178 
-1190 LRTALRRHLKLAGGE
+1190 
-1205 WVTQEQLDR
+1205 VTQEQLDR

-1235 PNADMLEWLV
+1235 PDADMLEWLV
-1245 SIQRDA
+1245 SIQMEE
-1251 GDYLIFRL
+1251 GDYRIFGL
-1259 EQLGWGGFSDGD
+1259 EQLERGSLSDGD
-1271 FQSMSEDEFDLN
+1271 FREMSEDEFDLS
-1283 QLRTFRNL
+1283 QLKVFRNL

-1321 LTDADLVAI
+1321 LTDADLVVI

-1405 KALWIA
+1405 KVLWIA

-1418 PLSELKSL
+1418 PLSEFKSL
-1426 EMLRLGDGLNGNRI
+1426 RELRLGDGLNGRRI
-1440 NLNLKQ
+1440 NLNLEA
-1446 LTGATGL
+1446 LAGAAGL
-1453 EHLLLVGAQAD
+1453 EKLTLVGAQAD

-1493 NGLTKLEE
+1493 NGLAKLEE

-1527 LWGNDIAELPELNEN
+1527 LWGNDIAELPKLNEN

>member
-1 MRCMACK
+1 MEDRKLCMRCMARK

-506 WVSSARALENLPRV
+506 WVSNVQALENLPRV

-582 ADLPIGNLNL
+582 ADLPVGNLNL
-592 SGIPIASLNE
+592 SGMPIASLNE
-602 LSGGKLVSTIFWFDC
+602 LSGGKLVSTILWFDC

-674 FASDKPNLKTF
+674 FASDKPNLKTL

-717 YVDNLALETMP
+717 YVDNLALDTMP
-728 NLKTLYLNNNYIH
+728 SLKTLYLNNNYIH
-741 DFRPLIKSGVRRRH
+741 DFRPLIKSGVRRKH

-770 AAARDMPVLG
+770 AAA
-780 AELRAFLRQNGYDAP
+780 LR
-795 DGQPIPAEA
+795 E
-804 LAKVGAVRMLGSRLY
+804 S
-819 FQLLNE
+819 LNV
-825 DGYLDWNDE
+825 
-834 LGRMWRKDGEE
+834 K
-845 LDEERRNQPTGNTLD
+845 ERR
-860 LTELSGCVNLQYLN
+860 V
-874 LRDVWVSSARALEN
+874 
-888 LPRVGTLI
+888 
-896 LDNCGVT
+896 
-903 DDILPVLGS
+903 
-912 LASLDS
+912 
-918 LKLDNNA
+918 
-925 LTTLEGLQAL
+925 
-935 TNLQELSVAC
+935 
-945 NQITSLAPIADLP
+945 
-958 IGNLN
+958 
-963 LSGIPIASLNELSG
+963 
-977 GKLVSTIFWFDC
+977 
-989 SPTAGEYSVLAEMK
+989 
-1003 NLVGFTCAGS
+1003 
-1013 VLEERLPQDFSALAN
+1013 
-1028 MRNLDYLYIANCQVK
+1028 
-1043 NLDFASDKPNLKT
+1043 
-1056 FELWDCGIT
+1056 
-1065 SDMLSGIH
+1065 
-1073 DLPAL
+1073 
-1078 EMLNLSYNR
+1078 
-1087 ITYVDN
+1087 
-1093 LALETMPNLK
+1093 
-1103 TLYLNMNRIT
+1103 
-1113 GDQLSSLR
+1113 
-1121 DLPNIDFLDL
+1121 
-1131 SWNLITNI
+1131 
-1139 DGLALDKMPTLHRLR
+1139 
-1154 LNDNSIQDSEAL
+1154 
-1166 KNIRVDVVYTMG
+1166 
-1178 QKDLTKQWLSEE
+1178 
-1190 LRTALRRHLKLAGGE
+1190 
-1205 WVTQEQLDR
+1205 VTQEQLDR

-1220 VNGEVTFHTYDGEID
+1220 VNGEVTFHAYNGEID
-1235 PNADMLEWLV
+1235 PDADMLEWLV

-1251 GDYLIFRL
+1251 GDYWIFGL

-1271 FQSMSEDEFDLN
+1271 FQSMSEDEFDLS
-1283 QLRTFRNL
+1283 QLKVFRNL

-1298 RKAVNTDALAGLPLR
+1298 RKAVNTDALAGLPLQ

-1405 KALWIA
+1405 KVLWIA

-1493 NGLTKLEE
+1493 NGLTKLEQ

-1518 RLKNLRYLS
+1518 RLNNLRYLS

>member
-1 MRCMACK
+1 MEDRKLCMRCMARK

-302 YQTMAEFFHD
+302 YQTMAEFSHD

-352 GRQGGFTPAPIE
+352 GRQGGFPPAPIE
-364 QETAEPTEAITAEPT
+364 QEMAEPTEAITAEPT

-472 ELDEER
+472 YLDEER

-506 WVSSARALENLPRV
+506 WVSNVQALENLPRV

-558 GLQALTNLQ
+558 GLQALTDLQ

-674 FASDKPNLKTF
+674 FASDKPNLKTL

-770 AAARDMPVLG
+770 AAA
-780 AELRAFLRQNGYDAP
+780 LR
-795 DGQPIPAEA
+795 E
-804 LAKVGAVRMLGSRLY
+804 S
-819 FQLLNE
+819 LNV
-825 DGYLDWNDE
+825 
-834 LGRMWRKDGEE
+834 K
-845 LDEERRNQPTGNTLD
+845 ERR
-860 LTELSGCVNLQYLN
+860 V
-874 LRDVWVSSARALEN
+874 
-888 LPRVGTLI
+888 
-896 LDNCGVT
+896 
-903 DDILPVLGS
+903 
-912 LASLDS
+912 
-918 LKLDNNA
+918 
-925 LTTLEGLQAL
+925 
-935 TNLQELSVAC
+935 
-945 NQITSLAPIADLP
+945 
-958 IGNLN
+958 
-963 LSGIPIASLNELSG
+963 
-977 GKLVSTIFWFDC
+977 
-989 SPTAGEYSVLAEMK
+989 
-1003 NLVGFTCAGS
+1003 
-1013 VLEERLPQDFSALAN
+1013 
-1028 MRNLDYLYIANCQVK
+1028 
-1043 NLDFASDKPNLKT
+1043 
-1056 FELWDCGIT
+1056 
-1065 SDMLSGIH
+1065 
-1073 DLPAL
+1073 
-1078 EMLNLSYNR
+1078 
-1087 ITYVDN
+1087 
-1093 LALETMPNLK
+1093 
-1103 TLYLNMNRIT
+1103 
-1113 GDQLSSLR
+1113 
-1121 DLPNIDFLDL
+1121 
-1131 SWNLITNI
+1131 
-1139 DGLALDKMPTLHRLR
+1139 
-1154 LNDNSIQDSEAL
+1154 
-1166 KNIRVDVVYTMG
+1166 
-1178 QKDLTKQWLSEE
+1178 
-1190 LRTALRRHLKLAGGE
+1190 
-1205 WVTQEQLDR
+1205 VTQEQLDR

-1245 SIQRDA
+1245 SIQREE
-1251 GDYLIFRL
+1251 GDYWIFGL
-1259 EQLGWGGFSDGD
+1259 EQLGWGGFSDED
-1271 FQSMSEDEFDLN
+1271 FQSMSEEEFDLN
-1283 QLRTFRNL
+1283 QLRIFRNL

-1405 KALWIA
+1405 KVLWIA

-1418 PLSELKSL
+1418 PLSEFKSL
-1426 EMLRLGDGLNGNRI
+1426 RELRLGDGLNGRRI

-1493 NGLTKLEE
+1493 NGLAKLEE

-1518 RLKNLRYLS
+1518 RLNNLRYLS

>member
-1 MRCMACK
+1 MEDQKLCMRCMARK

-201 LIDFGSAMESDS
+201 LIDFGSARESDS

-312 LYGYGINDAPLSKPQ
+312 LYGYGIIDAPPSKPQ

-352 GRQGGFTPAPIE
+352 GRQGGFPPAPIE

-459 NDELGRMWRKDGE
+459 NDELGRMWREDGE
-472 ELDEER
+472 ALDEER

-506 WVSSARALENLPRV
+506 WVSNVQALENLPRV

-558 GLQALTNLQ
+558 GLQALTDLQ

-582 ADLPIGNLNL
+582 ADLPVGNLNL
-592 SGIPIASLNE
+592 SGMPIASLNE
-602 LSGGKLVSTIFWFDC
+602 LFGGKLVSTIFWFDC
-617 SPTAGEYSVLAEMK
+617 SPTAEDYSVVAEMK
-631 NLVGFTCAGSVLE
+631 NLTGFTCAGSVLE

-674 FASDKPNLKTF
+674 FASDKPNLKTL

-717 YVDNLALETMP
+717 SIDNLALDTMP
-728 NLKTLYLNNNYIH
+728 NLKTLYLNNNYITS
-741 DFRPLIKSGVRRRH
+741 FAPLLKSNVRSRH
-755 IGNQGDPAEL
+755 IHSQSDPSEL

-770 AAARDMPVLG
+770 AAA
-780 AELRAFLRQNGYDAP
+780 LR
-795 DGQPIPAEA
+795 E
-804 LAKVGAVRMLGSRLY
+804 S
-819 FQLLNE
+819 LNV
-825 DGYLDWNDE
+825 
-834 LGRMWRKDGEE
+834 K
-845 LDEERRNQPTGNTLD
+845 ERR
-860 LTELSGCVNLQYLN
+860 V
-874 LRDVWVSSARALEN
+874 
-888 LPRVGTLI
+888 
-896 LDNCGVT
+896 
-903 DDILPVLGS
+903 
-912 LASLDS
+912 
-918 LKLDNNA
+918 
-925 LTTLEGLQAL
+925 
-935 TNLQELSVAC
+935 
-945 NQITSLAPIADLP
+945 
-958 IGNLN
+958 
-963 LSGIPIASLNELSG
+963 
-977 GKLVSTIFWFDC
+977 
-989 SPTAGEYSVLAEMK
+989 
-1003 NLVGFTCAGS
+1003 
-1013 VLEERLPQDFSALAN
+1013 
-1028 MRNLDYLYIANCQVK
+1028 
-1043 NLDFASDKPNLKT
+1043 
-1056 FELWDCGIT
+1056 
-1065 SDMLSGIH
+1065 
-1073 DLPAL
+1073 
-1078 EMLNLSYNR
+1078 
-1087 ITYVDN
+1087 
-1093 LALETMPNLK
+1093 
-1103 TLYLNMNRIT
+1103 
-1113 GDQLSSLR
+1113 
-1121 DLPNIDFLDL
+1121 
-1131 SWNLITNI
+1131 
-1139 DGLALDKMPTLHRLR
+1139 
-1154 LNDNSIQDSEAL
+1154 
-1166 KNIRVDVVYTMG
+1166 
-1178 QKDLTKQWLSEE
+1178 
-1190 LRTALRRHLKLAGGE
+1190 
-1205 WVTQEQLDR
+1205 VTQEQLDR

-1235 PNADMLEWLV
+1235 PDADMLEWLV
-1245 SIQRDA
+1245 SIQMEE
-1251 GDYLIFRL
+1251 GDYRIFGL
-1259 EQLGWGGFSDGD
+1259 EQLERGSLSDGD
-1271 FQSMSEDEFDLN
+1271 FREMSEDEFDLS
-1283 QLRTFRNL
+1283 QLKVFRNL

-1321 LTDADLVAI
+1321 LTDADLVVI

-1405 KALWIA
+1405 KVLWIA

-1418 PLSELKSL
+1418 PLSEFKSL
-1426 EMLRLGDGLNGNRI
+1426 RELRLGDGLNGRRI
-1440 NLNLKQ
+1440 NLNLEA
-1446 LTGATGL
+1446 LAGAAGL
-1453 EHLLLVGAQAD
+1453 EKLTLVGAQAD

-1493 NGLTKLEE
+1493 NGLAKLEE

-1527 LWGNDIAELPELNEN
+1527 LWGNDIAELPKLNEN

>member
-1 MRCMACK
+1 MEDRKLCMRCMARK

-352 GRQGGFTPAPIE
+352 GRQGGFPPAPIE

-385 PTAEPTETPAAVADA
+385 PTAEPTETPTAVADA

-506 WVSSARALENLPRV
+506 WVSNVQALENLPRV

-674 FASDKPNLKTF
+674 FASDKPNLKTL

-717 YVDNLALETMP
+717 YVDNLALETMS

-741 DFRPLIKSGVRRRH
+741 DFRPLIKSGVRRKH

-770 AAARDMPVLG
+770 AAA
-780 AELRAFLRQNGYDAP
+780 LR
-795 DGQPIPAEA
+795 E
-804 LAKVGAVRMLGSRLY
+804 
-819 FQLLNE
+819 
-825 DGYLDWNDE
+825 
-834 LGRMWRKDGEE
+834 
-845 LDEERRNQPTGNTLD
+845 
-860 LTELSGCVNLQYLN
+860 
-874 LRDVWVSSARALEN
+874 
-888 LPRVGTLI
+888 
-896 LDNCGVT
+896 
-903 DDILPVLGS
+903 
-912 LASLDS
+912 
-918 LKLDNNA
+918 
-925 LTTLEGLQAL
+925 
-935 TNLQELSVAC
+935 
-945 NQITSLAPIADLP
+945 
-958 IGNLN
+958 
-963 LSGIPIASLNELSG
+963 SLNV
-977 GKLVSTIFWFDC
+977 K
-989 SPTAGEYSVLAEMK
+989 
-1003 NLVGFTCAGS
+1003 
-1013 VLEERLPQDFSALAN
+1013 ERG
-1028 MRNLDYLYIANCQVK
+1028 V
-1043 NLDFASDKPNLKT
+1043 
-1056 FELWDCGIT
+1056 
-1065 SDMLSGIH
+1065 
-1073 DLPAL
+1073 
-1078 EMLNLSYNR
+1078 
-1087 ITYVDN
+1087 
-1093 LALETMPNLK
+1093 
-1103 TLYLNMNRIT
+1103 
-1113 GDQLSSLR
+1113 
-1121 DLPNIDFLDL
+1121 
-1131 SWNLITNI
+1131 
-1139 DGLALDKMPTLHRLR
+1139 
-1154 LNDNSIQDSEAL
+1154 
-1166 KNIRVDVVYTMG
+1166 
-1178 QKDLTKQWLSEE
+1178 
-1190 LRTALRRHLKLAGGE
+1190 
-1205 WVTQEQLDR
+1205 VTQEQLDR

-1245 SIQRDA
+1245 SIQREE
-1251 GDYLIFRL
+1251 GDYWIFGL

-1283 QLRTFRNL
+1283 QLRIFRNL

-1343 NQITSLHGLEDH
+1343 NQITSLHGLEDL

-1405 KALWIA
+1405 KVLWIA

-1418 PLSELKSL
+1418 PLSEFKSL
-1426 EMLRLGDGLNGNRI
+1426 RELRLGDGLNGRRI

-1493 NGLTKLEE
+1493 NGLAKLEE

-1518 RLKNLRYLS
+1518 RLNNLRYLS